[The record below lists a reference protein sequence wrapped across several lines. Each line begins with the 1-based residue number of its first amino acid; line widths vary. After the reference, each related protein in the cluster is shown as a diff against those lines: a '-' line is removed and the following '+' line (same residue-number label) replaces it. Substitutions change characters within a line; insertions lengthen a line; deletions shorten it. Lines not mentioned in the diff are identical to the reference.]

1 MVVPGLRGE
10 VAMAPGCKT
19 ELRNVTNCQPNQ
31 PSSEGDAI
39 KVFVRIR
46 PPTEGSGSAD
56 EEQNLCL
63 SVLSSTTIRLHLNPE
78 PKTFTFDHIA
88 DMDTTQESV
97 FSMVAKHIVE
107 SCLSGYNGTI
117 FAYGQTGSGKTF
129 TMMGPSESDNFSH
142 NLRGVIP
149 RSLEYLFSLID
160 REKEKAGAGKS
171 FLCKCS
177 FIEIYNEQ
185 IYDLLD
191 SASAGL
197 YLREHI
203 RRGVFVVGAV
213 EQVVTSA
220 AEAYQVLLGGWRNRR
235 VASTSMNRESSRS
248 HAVFTVTIE
257 SMEKSNETV
266 NIRTSLLNMVDL
278 AGSERQKDT
287 HAEGMRLKE
296 AGNINRSLSC
306 LGQVI
311 TALVDMGNGKQ
322 RHVCYRDSKLTFL
335 LRDSLG
341 GNAKT
346 AIIAN
351 VHPGA
356 RCFGETLSTLNFAQ
370 RAKLIKNKAVV
381 NEDTQGNVSQ
391 LQAEVKRLKEQLAQL
406 ASGQVPPE
414 RFLSTDKNETNYMKY
429 FQEAMLFFK
438 KAEQEKKSLVEKVTQ
453 LEDLTL
459 KKEKFIQ
466 SNKMIVKFR
475 EDQIM
480 RLEKLHKESRGSF
493 LPEEQDRLL
502 SELRDEVQTLREQ
515 IEHHPR
521 VAKYAMEN
529 HSLREE
535 NRRLR
540 LLEPVKRAQEM
551 DAQTIA
557 VLEKAFSELF
567 GAEKS
572 DKNQVASLLSGHQGF
587 SPKTLKEPCSLANT
601 EKLKAQLLQI
611 QTELNNSKQE
621 YEEFKELTRKKQL
634 ELESELQSLQKA
646 NLNLE
651 NLLEATRACKRQEV
665 SQLNKICAETL
676 KIITTPT
683 KAYQLWSRPVPKLS
697 PEMGSFG
704 SVHIKN
710 SSKLD
715 SDILN
720 EPVPLEMSE
729 QAFEAISEEL
739 RMVQEQMN
747 VLQVKLDDEEHKNL
761 KLKQYIDKVEHH
773 SVQMQEFFW
782 SERTNW
788 TKQQQE
794 RLSQLNVI
802 EKQLQDTQAN
812 NVFLK
817 SEVHDLR
824 VVLHS
829 ADKELSSVKL
839 EYCSFKESQEKELNN
854 LSERHMH
861 IQLQLDNVRLENEK
875 LLESKACL
883 QDSYDN
889 LQEVMKF
896 EIDQFSKNLQTCKKE
911 NETLKSDLNN
921 LMELFEAEKDRNN
934 KLLLQFEEDKENS
947 SKEILEVLEA
957 VRQEKQKEMAKCE
970 QQMAKVQKLEES
982 LCATEKVI
990 SSLEKSREADKEVV
1004 ADLMSHIQELRTSV
1018 CEKTEIIDTL
1028 KQEVKDINF
1037 QYSSVLVDKEE
1048 SKGLIKRQE
1057 MEILDLRETIR
1068 LRILSEDIER
1078 DMLCEDLVHATEQ
1091 LNLLTEASK
1100 KHSGLLQSAQDELT
1114 RKEALI
1120 QELQHQLNQKKEE
1133 VEQKKNE
1140 YNFKMQ
1146 QLEHVMDSAA
1156 EHPQSPR
1163 TPPHFQTQ
1171 LAKLLETQ
1179 EQEIENGRASKISL
1193 QHLVTKLNED
1203 RGAKNAEILRIKEQ
1217 LCEMENLRLEA
1228 EQLREKNW
1236 LLQDQLDDIK
1246 RQRDSCQQSHLD
1258 SQQLKNE
1265 QEEIIKERLAKKKLV
1280 EEVLKMKANLEEV
1293 QSTLQSKDT
1302 ECLRMTEEVERT
1314 RTLESKAFQ
1323 EKEQLRSKL
1332 EELYEEKERIFQEKE
1347 MLRKQV
1353 ECLTEENGKLAGHQ
1367 NLHQKIQYVVR
1378 LKKENIRLAEVLEKL
1393 RVENVFLKEKKKNES

>member
-1 MVVPGLRGE
+1 
-10 VAMAPGCKT
+10 MAPGCKT
-19 ELRNVTNCQPNQ
+19 ELRNVTNCQSNQ
-31 PSSEGDAI
+31 PSNEGDAI

-56 EEQNLCL
+56 GEQNLCL
-63 SVLSSTTIRLHLNPE
+63 SVLSSTTLRLHSNPE
-78 PKTFTFDHIA
+78 PKTFTFDHVA
-88 DMDTTQESV
+88 DMHTTQESV
-97 FSMVAKHIVE
+97 FSTVAKGIVE
-107 SCLSGYNGTI
+107 SCMSGYNGTI

-129 TMMGPSESDNFSH
+129 TMMGPSESDHFSH

-149 RSLEYLFSLID
+149 RSFEYLFSLID

-203 RRGVFVVGAV
+203 KKGVFVVGAV

-220 AEAYQVLLGGWRNRR
+220 AEAYQVLSGGWRNRR

-248 HAVFTVTIE
+248 HAVFTITIE

-266 NIRTSLLNMVDL
+266 NIRTSLLNLVDL

-311 TALVDMGNGKQ
+311 TALVDVGNGKQ

-341 GNAKT
+341 GNART

-351 VHPGA
+351 VHPGS

-406 ASGQVPPE
+406 TSGQLLPE
-414 RFLSTDKNETNYMKY
+414 SFLTKEKDETNYMKY

-438 KAEQEKKSLVEKVTQ
+438 KSEQEKKSLVEKVTQ

-493 LPEEQDRLL
+493 LPAEQDRLL
-502 SELRDEVQTLREQ
+502 SELRDEIQTLREQ

-557 VLEKAFSELF
+557 VLEKAFSELS
-567 GAEKS
+567 GTEKK
-572 DKNQVASLLSGHQGF
+572 DKGQPGF
-587 SPKTLKEPCSLANT
+587 SPKAPKEPCSLVNT
-601 EKLKAQLLQI
+601 EKLKTQLLQI
-611 QTELNNSKQE
+611 QAELNNSKQE

-651 NLLEATRACKRQEV
+651 NLLEATKACKRQEV
-665 SQLNKICAETL
+665 SQLNKIHAETL

-697 PEMGSFG
+697 PEAGSSG
-704 SVHIKN
+704 PVHAQN
-710 SSKLD
+710 PSTLD
-715 SDILN
+715 DNILN
-720 EPVPLEMSE
+720 EPVPPEMNE

-739 RMVQEQMN
+739 RMVQEQMSA
-747 VLQVKLDDEEHKNL
+747 LQVKLDEEEHKNL
-761 KLKQYIDKVEHH
+761 KLQQHIDKLEHH
-773 SVQMQEFFW
+773 SVQTRELFS
-782 SERTNW
+782 SERTDW
-788 TKQQQE
+788 TRQQQE
-794 RLSQLNVI
+794 HLSQLNVL
-802 EKQLQDTQAN
+802 EKQLRDAQTKN
-812 NVFLK
+812 EFLK

-829 ADKELSSVKL
+829 ADKELSSVRL
-839 EYCSFKESQEKELNN
+839 EYSSFRESQEKELSS
-854 LSERHMH
+854 LSDRHAH
-861 IQLQLDNVRLENEK
+861 TQLQLDSVR
-875 LLESKACL
+875 
-883 QDSYDN
+883 
-889 LQEVMKF
+889 
-896 EIDQFSKNLQTCKKE
+896 
-911 NETLKSDLNN
+911 
-921 LMELFEAEKDRNN
+921 
-934 KLLLQFEEDKENS
+934 
-947 SKEILEVLEA
+947 EILEVLE
-957 VRQEKQKEMAKCE
+957 VVHQEKQKEIAKCE

-982 LCATEKVI
+982 LYATEKVI
-990 SSLEKSREADKEVV
+990 HSLEKSRDADKEVV
-1004 ADLMSHIQELRTSV
+1004 ADLMSQIQELRTSV
-1018 CEKTEIIDTL
+1018 CEKTETIDTL
-1028 KQEVKDINF
+1028 KQELKDISCKHN
-1037 QYSSVLVDKEE
+1037 SALADKEE
-1048 SKGLIKRQE
+1048 SKVLIKKQE
-1057 MEILDLRETIR
+1057 VEILDLKEALR

-1078 DMLCEDLVHATEQ
+1078 DMLCEDLAHATEQ
-1091 LNLLTEASK
+1091 LNKLTEASK
-1100 KHSGLLQSAQDELT
+1100 RHSELLQSAQEEMAK
-1114 RKEALI
+1114 KEALI
-1120 QELQHQLNQKKEE
+1120 QELQHELNQKKEE

-1140 YNFKMQ
+1140 YNFKMR

-1163 TPPHFQTQ
+1163 TPPHFQTH

-1179 EQEIENGRASKISL
+1179 EQEIEDGRASKVSL

-1203 RGAKNAEILRIKEQ
+1203 REVKNAEILRMKEQ

-1228 EQLREKNW
+1228 EQLRERNW
-1236 LLQDQLDDIK
+1236 LLQSQLDDLEREK
-1246 RQRDSCQQSHLD
+1246 HKSQQNNPGH
-1258 SQQLKNE
+1258 QQLKNE
-1265 QEEIIKERLAKKKLV
+1265 QEEMIKERLAKNKLV
-1280 EEVLKMKANLEEV
+1280 EEMLKMKADLEEV
-1293 QSTLQSKDT
+1293 QSALQNKEMD
-1302 ECLRMTEEVERT
+1302 CLRMAEEVERT

-1332 EELYEEKERIFQEKE
+1332 EELYEEKERIFQEME

-1353 ECLTEENGKLAGHQ
+1353 ESLAEENGKLVGHQ

-1378 LKKENIRLAEVLEKL
+1378 LKKENVRLAEETEKL
-1393 RVENVFLKEKKKNES
+1393 RAENVFLKEKKRNES

>member
-1 MVVPGLRGE
+1 MPIITSCLFFL
-10 VAMAPGCKT
+10 A
-19 ELRNVTNCQPNQ
+19 ELRNVTNCQSNQ
-31 PSSEGDAI
+31 SSNEGDAI

-56 EEQNLCL
+56 GEQNLCL
-63 SVLSSTTIRLHLNPE
+63 SVLSSTTLRLHSNPE
-78 PKTFTFDHIA
+78 PKTFTFDHVA
-88 DMDTTQESV
+88 DMHTTQESV
-97 FSMVAKHIVE
+97 FSTVAKGIVE
-107 SCLSGYNGTI
+107 SCMSGYNGTI

-129 TMMGPSESDNFSH
+129 TMMGPSESDHFSH
-142 NLRGVIP
+142 NVRGVIP
-149 RSLEYLFSLID
+149 RSFEYLFSLID

-203 RRGVFVVGAV
+203 KKGVFIVGAV
-213 EQVVTSA
+213 EQVVASA
-220 AEAYQVLLGGWRNRR
+220 AEAYQVLSGGWRNRR

-248 HAVFTVTIE
+248 HAVFTITIE

-266 NIRTSLLNMVDL
+266 NIRTSLLNLVDL

-311 TALVDMGNGKQ
+311 TALVDVGNGKQ
-322 RHVCYRDSKLTFL
+322 RHITGL
-335 LRDSLG
+335 LAPSFGSLVVRIS

-346 AIIAN
+346 AVIAN
-351 VHPGA
+351 VHPGS

-406 ASGQVPPE
+406 TSGQLLPE
-414 RFLSTDKNETNYMKY
+414 SFLTKDETNYMKC

-438 KAEQEKKSLVEKVTQ
+438 KSEQEKKSLIEKVTQ

-493 LPEEQDRLL
+493 LPAEQDRLL
-502 SELRDEVQTLREQ
+502 SELRDEIQTLREQ
-515 IEHHPR
+515 VSMATEGGGEEPR
-521 VAKYAMEN
+521 K
-529 HSLREE
+529 L
-535 NRRLR
+535 
-540 LLEPVKRAQEM
+540 
-551 DAQTIA
+551 A
-557 VLEKAFSELF
+557 VLVLHPGEGNFKKTCALLF
-567 GAEKS
+567 LSFK
-572 DKNQVASLLSGHQGF
+572 DQVVSSLPGQPGF
-587 SPKTLKEPCSLANT
+587 SPKAPKEPCSLVNT
-601 EKLKAQLLQI
+601 EKLKTQLLQI
-611 QTELNNSKQE
+611 QAELNNSKQE

-646 NLNLE
+646 NFNLE
-651 NLLEATRACKRQEV
+651 NLLEATKACKRQEV
-665 SQLNKICAETL
+665 SQLNKIHAETL

-697 PEMGSFG
+697 PEAGSFDP
-704 SVHIKN
+704 VHAQN
-710 SSKLD
+710 PSKLED
-715 SDILN
+715 NILN
-720 EPVPLEMSE
+720 EPIPPEMNE

-739 RMVQEQMN
+739 RLVQEQMSA
-747 VLQVKLDDEEHKNL
+747 LQAKLDEEEHKNL
-761 KLKQYIDKVEHH
+761 RLQQHIDKLEHH
-773 SVQMQEFFW
+773 SLQTQERFS
-782 SERTNW
+782 SERTDW
-788 TKQQQE
+788 TRQQQE
-794 RLSQLNVI
+794 HLAQLNDL
-802 EKQLQDTQAN
+802 EKQLRDTQTKN
-812 NVFLK
+812 DFLK

-839 EYCSFKESQEKELNN
+839 EYSSFRESQEKELSS
-854 LSERHMH
+854 LSDRHTH
-861 IQLQLDNVRLENEK
+861 TQLQLDSVRLEKEK
-875 LLESKACL
+875 LLESRACL
-883 QDSYDN
+883 QDAYEN

-896 EIDQFSKNLQTCKKE
+896 EIDQLSKNLQNCKNE

-921 LMELFEAEKDRNN
+921 LVELFEAEKERNN

-947 SKEILEVLEA
+947 SKEILEVLEV

-982 LCATEKVI
+982 LYATEKVI
-990 SSLEKSREADKEVV
+990 HSLEKSRDADKEVV
-1004 ADLMSHIQELRTSV
+1004 ADLMSQIQELRTSV
-1018 CEKTEIIDTL
+1018 CEKTETIDTL
-1028 KQEVKDINF
+1028 KQELKDISCKHN
-1037 QYSSVLVDKEE
+1037 SALADKEE
-1048 SKGLIKRQE
+1048 SKVLIKKQE
-1057 MEILDLRETIR
+1057 VEILDLKEALR

-1078 DMLCEDLVHATEQ
+1078 DMLCEDLAHATEQ
-1091 LNLLTEASK
+1091 LNKLTEASK
-1100 KHSGLLQSAQDELT
+1100 KHSELLQSAQEEMT
-1114 RKEALI
+1114 KKEALI
-1120 QELQHQLNQKKEE
+1120 QELQRQLNQKKEE

-1140 YNFKMQ
+1140 YNFKMR

-1156 EHPQSPR
+1156 EHPQVPVTR
-1163 TPPHFQTQ
+1163 AANVPPSA
-1171 LAKLLETQ
+1171 LSRLC
-1179 EQEIENGRASKISL
+1179 SK
-1193 QHLVTKLNED
+1193 QNHPGHE
-1203 RGAKNAEILRIKEQ
+1203 
-1217 LCEMENLRLEA
+1217 
-1228 EQLREKNW
+1228 
-1236 LLQDQLDDIK
+1236 
-1246 RQRDSCQQSHLD
+1246 
-1258 SQQLKNE
+1258 QLKNE
-1265 QEEIIKERLAKKKLV
+1265 QEEMIKERLAKS
-1280 EEVLKMKANLEEV
+1280 A
-1293 QSTLQSKDT
+1293 LQNKERD
-1302 ECLRMTEEVERT
+1302 CLRMADEVERT

-1332 EELYEEKERIFQEKE
+1332 EELYEEKEKIFQ
-1347 MLRKQV
+1347 V
-1353 ECLTEENGKLAGHQ
+1353 HLACEFKPHGGGRDY
-1367 NLHQKIQYVVR
+1367 LKIKFLVR
-1378 LKKENIRLAEVLEKL
+1378 
-1393 RVENVFLKEKKKNES
+1393 

>member
-1 MVVPGLRGE
+1 
-10 VAMAPGCKT
+10 MAPGCKT
-19 ELRNVTNCQPNQ
+19 ELRNVTNCQSNQ
-31 PSSEGDAI
+31 PSNEGDTI

-56 EEQNLCL
+56 GEQNLCL
-63 SVLSSTTIRLHLNPE
+63 SALSSTTLRLHSNPE
-78 PKTFTFDHIA
+78 PKIFMFDHVA
-88 DMDTTQESV
+88 DMDTTQESM
-97 FSMVAKHIVE
+97 FSTVAKGIVE
-107 SCLSGYNGTI
+107 SCMSGYNGTI

-149 RSLEYLFSLID
+149 RSFEYLFSLIE

-203 RRGVFVVGAV
+203 KKGVFVVGAV

-220 AEAYQVLLGGWRNRR
+220 AEAYQVLSGGWRNRR

-248 HAVFTVTIE
+248 HAVFTITIE
-257 SMEKSNETV
+257 SMEKSHETV
-266 NIRTSLLNMVDL
+266 NIRTSLLNLVDL

-311 TALVDMGNGKQ
+311 TALVDVGNGKQ

-351 VHPGA
+351 VHPGS

-381 NEDTQGNVSQ
+381 NEDTQGNVTQ

-406 ASGQVPPE
+406 TAGQILPE
-414 RFLSTDKNETNYMKY
+414 SFRTRDKDETDYVKY
-429 FQEAMLFFK
+429 FREAMLFFK
-438 KAEQEKKSLVEKVTQ
+438 KSEQEKKSLVEKVTQ

-502 SELRDEVQTLREQ
+502 SELRDEIQTLREQ

-551 DAQTIA
+551 DAQTIEI
-557 VLEKAFSELF
+557 LEKAFFEVS
-567 GAEKS
+567 GTEKN
-572 DKNQVASLLSGHQGF
+572 DKSQQGF
-587 SPKTLKEPCSLANT
+587 SPKALKEPRPLANT

-621 YEEFKELTRKKQL
+621 YEEFKELTRKRQL

-651 NLLEATRACKRQEV
+651 NLLDATKACKRQEV
-665 SQLNKICAETL
+665 SQLNKIHAETL

-683 KAYQLWSRPVPKLS
+683 KAYQLWSRSVPKLS
-697 PEMGSFG
+697 PEPESFG
-704 SVHIKN
+704 SPHIQN

-715 SDILN
+715 NDILN
-720 EPVPLEMSE
+720 EPVPPEMNE
-729 QAFEAISEEL
+729 QALEAISEEL
-739 RMVQEQMN
+739 RMVQEQMSA
-747 VLQVKLDDEEHKNL
+747 LQIKLDEEEHKNL
-761 KLKQYIDKVEHH
+761 KLQQHMDRLEHH
-773 SVQMQEFFW
+773 STQMQELFS
-782 SERTNW
+782 SERTDW

-794 RLSQLNVI
+794 YLSQLNVL
-802 EKQLQDTQAN
+802 EKQLQDTQTKN
-812 NVFLK
+812 DFLK

-839 EYCSFKESQEKELNN
+839 EYNSFRESQEKELNS
-854 LSERHMH
+854 LSERHVH
-861 IQLQLDNVRLENEK
+861 VQLQLDNVRLENEK
-875 LLESKACL
+875 LLESKTCL

-896 EIDQFSKNLQTCKKE
+896 EIDQLSKNLQNCKKE

-921 LMELFEAEKDRNN
+921 LMELFEAEKERNN

-957 VRQEKQKEMAKCE
+957 VRQEKQREMAKCE

-990 SSLEKSREADKEVV
+990 SSLKKSRDVEKEAV
-1004 ADLMSHIQELRTSV
+1004 ADLMSQIQELRTSV
-1018 CEKTEIIDTL
+1018 SEKTETIDTL
-1028 KQEVKDINF
+1028 RQELQDIYGKYN
-1037 QYSSVLVDKEE
+1037 SALVDKEE
-1048 SKGLIKRQE
+1048 SKALIKRQE
-1057 MEILDLRETIR
+1057 VDILDLKESLR

-1078 DMLCEDLVHATEQ
+1078 DMLCEDLAHATEQ

-1100 KHSGLLQSAQDELT
+1100 KHSGLLQSAQEELT
-1114 RKEALI
+1114 RKDALI
-1120 QELQHQLNQKKEE
+1120 QELQHELNQKKEE

-1140 YNFKMQ
+1140 YNFKMR

-1156 EHPQSPR
+1156 KYPQSPK
-1163 TPPHFQTQ
+1163 TPPHFQTH

-1179 EQEIENGRASKISL
+1179 EQEIEDGRASKISL
-1193 QHLVTKLNED
+1193 QHLITKLNED
-1203 RGAKNAEILRIKEQ
+1203 REVKNAEILRIKEQ

-1236 LLQDQLDDIK
+1236 LLQGQLDDVK
-1246 RQRDSCQQSHLD
+1246 RQKDNSEQNHSD
-1258 SQQLKNE
+1258 SQQLKDE
-1265 QEEIIKERLAKKKLV
+1265 QEEVIKERLAKNKLV
-1280 EEVLKMKANLEEV
+1280 EEMLKMKADLEQL
-1293 QSTLQSKDT
+1293 QSTLQNKETDYLT
-1302 ECLRMTEEVERT
+1302 LTEEVERV

-1332 EELYEEKERIFQEKE
+1332 EELYEEKERTCQEME
-1347 MLRKQV
+1347 TLRKQV
-1353 ECLTEENGKLAGHQ
+1353 ECLAEENGKLVGHQ

-1378 LKKENIRLAEVLEKL
+1378 LKKENVRLAEESEKL
-1393 RVENVFLKEKKKNES
+1393 RAENLFLKERKKNES

>member
-1 MVVPGLRGE
+1 
-10 VAMAPGCKT
+10 
-19 ELRNVTNCQPNQ
+19 
-31 PSSEGDAI
+31 
-39 KVFVRIR
+39 
-46 PPTEGSGSAD
+46 
-56 EEQNLCL
+56 
-63 SVLSSTTIRLHLNPE
+63 
-78 PKTFTFDHIA
+78 
-88 DMDTTQESV
+88 
-97 FSMVAKHIVE
+97 
-107 SCLSGYNGTI
+107 
-117 FAYGQTGSGKTF
+117 
-129 TMMGPSESDNFSH
+129 
-142 NLRGVIP
+142 
-149 RSLEYLFSLID
+149 
-160 REKEKAGAGKS
+160 
-171 FLCKCS
+171 
-177 FIEIYNEQ
+177 
-185 IYDLLD
+185 
-191 SASAGL
+191 
-197 YLREHI
+197 
-203 RRGVFVVGAV
+203 
-213 EQVVTSA
+213 
-220 AEAYQVLLGGWRNRR
+220 
-235 VASTSMNRESSRS
+235 
-248 HAVFTVTIE
+248 
-257 SMEKSNETV
+257 MEKSNETV
-266 NIRTSLLNMVDL
+266 NIRTSLLNLVDL

-296 AGNINRSLSC
+296 AGNINRSLNC

-335 LRDSLG
+335 LWDSLG

-356 RCFGETLSTLNFAQ
+356 RCFGETLSMLNFAQ

-438 KAEQEKKSLVEKVTQ
+438 KAEQEKK
-453 LEDLTL
+453 
-459 KKEKFIQ
+459 
-466 SNKMIVKFR
+466 M
-475 EDQIM
+475 
-480 RLEKLHKESRGSF
+480 
-493 LPEEQDRLL
+493 
-502 SELRDEVQTLREQ
+502 
-515 IEHHPR
+515 EHHPR

-535 NRRLR
+535 NRRLI

-557 VLEKAFSELF
+557 VLEKAFSKLF
-567 GAEKS
+567 GTEKS
-572 DKNQVASLLSGHQGF
+572 DKSHQGF

-646 NLNLE
+646 NLNFE

-720 EPVPLEMSE
+720 EPIPLEMSE

-761 KLKQYIDKVEHH
+761 KLQQYIDKVEHH

-794 RLSQLNVI
+794 HLSQLNVV
-802 EKQLQDTQAN
+802 EKSSSRTR
-812 NVFLK
+812 K
-817 SEVHDLR
+817 LR
-824 VVLHS
+824 I
-829 ADKELSSVKL
+829 
-839 EYCSFKESQEKELNN
+839 FEK
-854 LSERHMH
+854 
-861 IQLQLDNVRLENEK
+861 LENEK

-896 EIDQFSKNLQTCKKE
+896 EIDQFSKNLQTCKKD

-934 KLLLQFEEDKENS
+934 KLLLQFEEHKENS

-1078 DMLCEDLVHATEQ
+1078 DMLW
-1091 LNLLTEASK
+1091 
-1100 KHSGLLQSAQDELT
+1100 LLQSAPDELT
-1114 RKEALI
+1114 RKETLI

-1146 QLEHVMDSAA
+1146 QLVHVMDSAA

-1171 LAKLLETQ
+1171 
-1179 EQEIENGRASKISL
+1179 
-1193 QHLVTKLNED
+1193 
-1203 RGAKNAEILRIKEQ
+1203 IKEQ
-1217 LCEMENLRLEA
+1217 LCEMEDLHLEA

-1236 LLQDQLDDIK
+1236 LLQDQLDDTK
-1246 RQRDSCQQSHLD
+1246 RRRDSRSLPC
-1258 SQQLKNE
+1258 
-1265 QEEIIKERLAKKKLV
+1265 
-1280 EEVLKMKANLEEV
+1280 LE
-1293 QSTLQSKDT
+1293 
-1302 ECLRMTEEVERT
+1302 
-1314 RTLESKAFQ
+1314 AA
-1323 EKEQLRSKL
+1323 
-1332 EELYEEKERIFQEKE
+1332 
-1347 MLRKQV
+1347 RK
-1353 ECLTEENGKLAGHQ
+1353 CT
-1367 NLHQKIQYVVR
+1367 
-1378 LKKENIRLAEVLEKL
+1378 
-1393 RVENVFLKEKKKNES
+1393 

>member
-1 MVVPGLRGE
+1 
-10 VAMAPGCKT
+10 MAPGCKT
-19 ELRNVTNCQPNQ
+19 ELRTVTNCQSNQ
-31 PSSEGDAI
+31 PSNEGDAI

-56 EEQNLCL
+56 GEQNLCL
-63 SVLSSTTIRLHLNPE
+63 SVLSSTTLRLHSNPE
-78 PKTFTFDHIA
+78 PKTFTFDHVA
-88 DMDTTQESV
+88 DMHTTQESV
-97 FSMVAKHIVE
+97 FSAVAKGIVE
-107 SCLSGYNGTI
+107 SCMSGYNGTI

-129 TMMGPSESDNFSH
+129 TMMGPSESDHFSH

-149 RSLEYLFSLID
+149 RSFEYLFSLID

-203 RRGVFVVGAV
+203 KKGVFVVGAV

-220 AEAYQVLLGGWRNRR
+220 AEAYQVLSGGWRNRR

-248 HAVFTVTIE
+248 HAVFTITIE

-266 NIRTSLLNMVDL
+266 NIRTSLLNLVDL

-311 TALVDMGNGKQ
+311 TALVDVGNGKQ

-351 VHPGA
+351 VHPGS

-391 LQAEVKRLKEQLAQL
+391 LQAEVKRLKEQLAQFT
-406 ASGQVPPE
+406 SGQLLPE
-414 RFLSTDKNETNYMKY
+414 SFLTKDKDETNYMKY

-438 KAEQEKKSLVEKVTQ
+438 KSEQEKKSLVEKVTQ

-493 LPEEQDRLL
+493 LPAEQDRLL
-502 SELRDEVQTLREQ
+502 SELRDEIQTLREQ

-540 LLEPVKRAQEM
+540 SLEPVKRAQEM

-557 VLEKAFSELF
+557 VLEKAFSELS
-567 GAEKS
+567 GTEKK
-572 DKNQVASLLSGHQGF
+572 DKGQQGF
-587 SPKTLKEPCSLANT
+587 SPKAPKEPCSLVNT

-651 NLLEATRACKRQEV
+651 NLLEATKAYKRQEV
-665 SQLNKICAETL
+665 SQLNKIHAETL

-697 PEMGSFG
+697 PEVGSFG
-704 SVHIKN
+704 PVGTQN
-710 SSKLD
+710 SSELD
-715 SDILN
+715 DNILN
-720 EPVPLEMSE
+720 EPVPPEMNE

-739 RMVQEQMN
+739 RMVQEQMSA
-747 VLQVKLDDEEHKNL
+747 LQVKLDEEEHKNL
-761 KLKQYIDKVEHH
+761 KLQQHIDKLEHH
-773 SVQMQEFFW
+773 SIQTQELFS
-782 SERTNW
+782 SERTDW
-788 TKQQQE
+788 TRQQQE
-794 RLSQLNVI
+794 HLSQLNVL
-802 EKQLQDTQAN
+802 EVQLRDTQTKN
-812 NVFLK
+812 DFLK

-839 EYCSFKESQEKELNN
+839 EYSSFRESQEKELSS
-854 LSERHMH
+854 LSDRHAH
-861 IQLQLDNVRLENEK
+861 AQLQLDSVRLEKEK

-896 EIDQFSKNLQTCKKE
+896 EIDQLSKNLQNCKKE

-921 LMELFEAEKDRNN
+921 LVELFEAEKERNN

-947 SKEILEVLEA
+947 SKEILEVLEV

-982 LCATEKVI
+982 LCATEKLI
-990 SSLEKSREADKEVV
+990 RSLEKSRDADKEVV
-1004 ADLMSHIQELRTSV
+1004 ADLMSQVQELRTAV
-1018 CEKTEIIDTL
+1018 CEKTETIDTL
-1028 KQEVKDINF
+1028 NQELKDISCKYNSALADKDESKVLIKKQEV
-1037 QYSSVLVDKEE
+1037 
-1048 SKGLIKRQE
+1048 
-1057 MEILDLRETIR
+1057 EILDLKEALR

-1078 DMLCEDLVHATEQ
+1078 DMLCEDLAHATEQ
-1091 LNLLTEASK
+1091 LNMLTEASK
-1100 KHSGLLQSAQDELT
+1100 KHSELLQSAQEEMT

-1120 QELQHQLNQKKEE
+1120 QELQHELNQKKEE

-1140 YNFKMQ
+1140 YNFKMR
-1146 QLEHVMDSAA
+1146 QLEHVMDSAT
-1156 EHPQSPR
+1156 EYPQSPK
-1163 TPPHFQTQ
+1163 TPPHFQTH

-1179 EQEIENGRASKISL
+1179 EQEIEDGRASKISL

-1203 RGAKNAEILRIKEQ
+1203 REVKNAEILRIKEQ
-1217 LCEMENLRLEA
+1217 LCEMESLRTEA
-1228 EQLREKNW
+1228 EQLRERNW
-1236 LLQDQLDDIK
+1236 LLQSQLDNLEREK
-1246 RQRDSCQQSHLD
+1246 SNSEQNHLD
-1258 SQQLKNE
+1258 HQQLRNE
-1265 QEEIIKERLAKKKLV
+1265 QEEMIKERLAKNKLV
-1280 EEVLKMKANLEEV
+1280 EEMLKMKADLEEV
-1293 QSTLQSKDT
+1293 QSALQNKEMD
-1302 ECLRMTEEVERT
+1302 CLRMAEEVERT

-1332 EELYEEKERIFQEKE
+1332 EELYEEKERIFQEME

-1353 ECLTEENGKLAGHQ
+1353 ECLAEENGKLVGHQ

-1378 LKKENIRLAEVLEKL
+1378 LKKENVRLAEETEKL
-1393 RVENVFLKEKKKNES
+1393 RAENVFLKEKKRNES

>member
-1 MVVPGLRGE
+1 
-10 VAMAPGCKT
+10 MAPGCKT
-19 ELRNVTNCQPNQ
+19 ELRNVTNSQSNL
-31 PSSEGDAI
+31 PSNEGDAI
-39 KVFVRIR
+39 KIFVRIR
-46 PPTEGSGSAD
+46 PPAEGSRSVDG
-56 EEQNLCL
+56 EHGLCL
-63 SVLSSTTIRLHLNPE
+63 SVLSTTSLRLHSSPE
-78 PKTFTFDHIA
+78 PKIFTFDYVA

-97 FSMVAKHIVE
+97 FSTVTKSIVE
-107 SCLSGYNGTI
+107 SCMSGYNGTI
-117 FAYGQTGSGKTF
+117 LAYGQTGSGKTF

-149 RSLEYLFSLID
+149 RSFEYLFYLID

-197 YLREHI
+197 HLREHI
-203 RRGVFVVGAV
+203 KKGVFVVGAV

-220 AEAYQVLLGGWRNRR
+220 AEAYQVLSGGWRNRR

-248 HAVFTVTIE
+248 HAVFTITIE

-266 NIRTSLLNMVDL
+266 NIRTSLLNLVDL

-311 TALVDMGNGKQ
+311 TALVDVGNGKQ

-346 AIIAN
+346 AIIVN
-351 VHPGA
+351 VHPGS

-406 ASGQVPPE
+406 SSGQTLPE
-414 RFLSTDKNETNYMKY
+414 SLLTRDKEKTDYMKY
-429 FQEAMLFFK
+429 FQEAMVFFK
-438 KAEQEKKSLVEKVTQ
+438 KSEQEKKSLVERITQ

-493 LPEEQDRLL
+493 LPEEQCRLL
-502 SELRDEVQTLREQ
+502 SELRDEIQTLREQ
-515 IEHHPR
+515 IEHHPG

-557 VLEKAFSELF
+557 KLEKAFSEIS
-567 GAEKS
+567 GIEK
-572 DKNQVASLLSGHQGF
+572 NNNCQQGF
-587 SPKTLKEPCSLANT
+587 SPKAPKEPCSFANT

-621 YEEFKELTRKKQL
+621 YEEFKELTRKRQL
-634 ELESELQSLQKA
+634 ELESELQALQKA

-651 NLLEATRACKRQEV
+651 SLLDATKACKRQEV
-665 SQLNKICAETL
+665 SQLNKIHAETL

-683 KAYQLWSRPVPKLS
+683 KAYQLRSRLVPKLS
-697 PEMGSFG
+697 PEMGSF
-704 SVHIKN
+704 VCN
-710 SSKLD
+710 SSILD
-715 SDILN
+715 NDILN
-720 EPVPLEMSE
+720 EPVPPEMNE

-739 RMVQEQMN
+739 KKVQEQMSA
-747 VLQVKLDDEEHKNL
+747 LQVKLDEEEHKNL
-761 KLKQYIDKVEHH
+761 KLQQHIDKLEHH
-773 SVQMQEFFW
+773 SAQMQELFS
-782 SERTNW
+782 SERTDW
-788 TKQQQE
+788 TKQQEE
-794 RLSQLNVI
+794 RLSQLNVL
-802 EKQLQDTQAN
+802 EKLLQETQTEN
-812 NVFLK
+812 DFLK
-817 SEVHDLR
+817 SEVRDLR

-839 EYCSFKESQEKELNN
+839 EYSSFKKSQEKEFNE
-854 LSERHMH
+854 LSERHVH
-861 IQLQLDNVRLENEK
+861 VQLQLSHVRLEHEK
-875 LLESKACL
+875 LLESQACL

-889 LQEVMKF
+889 LQEVMRF
-896 EIDQFSKNLQTCKKE
+896 EIDQLSKNLQNCKKE

-921 LMELFEAEKDRNN
+921 LMELFEAEKERNN
-934 KLLLQFEEDKENS
+934 KLSLQFEEDKENS
-947 SKEILEVLEA
+947 SKEILKVLEA

-970 QQMAKVQKLEES
+970 EQMAKVQKLEES
-982 LCATEKVI
+982 LLVTEKVI
-990 SSLEKSREADKEVV
+990 DSLEKSRESDKEVV
-1004 ADLMSHIQELRTSV
+1004 AELMNQIQELRTSI
-1018 CEKTEIIDTL
+1018 CEKTETIDTL
-1028 KQEVKDINF
+1028 KQELKDINCK
-1037 QYSSVLVDKEE
+1037 YNSALVDKEE
-1048 SKGLIKRQE
+1048 SKALIKRQE
-1057 MEILDLRETIR
+1057 VDIQDLKETLR

-1078 DMLCEDLVHATEQ
+1078 DMLCEDLAHATEQ
-1091 LNLLTEASK
+1091 LNMLTEASK
-1100 KHSGLLQSAQDELT
+1100 KHSELLQSAQEELT
-1114 RKEALI
+1114 KKDALI
-1120 QELQHQLNQKKEE
+1120 QELQHELIQKKEE

-1140 YNFKMQ
+1140 YNFKMR
-1146 QLEHVMDSAA
+1146 QLEHVMDFAA
-1156 EHPQSPR
+1156 EYPQSPK
-1163 TPPHFQTQ
+1163 TPPPHFQTH

-1179 EQEIENGRASKISL
+1179 EQEIEDGRASKTSL

-1203 RGAKNAEILRIKEQ
+1203 REVKNAEILRMKEQ
-1217 LCEMENLRLEA
+1217 LSAMENLRLESQ
-1228 EQLREKNW
+1228 QLREKNW
-1236 LLQDQLDDIK
+1236 LLQSQLDDIK
-1246 RQRDSCQQSHLD
+1246 RQKDNSDQSHPND
-1258 SQQLKNE
+1258 QQLKGE
-1265 QEEIIKERLAKKKLV
+1265 EEEIIKERLAKSKIV
-1280 EEVLKMKANLEEV
+1280 EEMMKMKADLEEV
-1293 QSTLQSKDT
+1293 QGALHIREM
-1302 ECLRMTEEVERT
+1302 ECLQMMEEIVRT
-1314 RTLESKAFQ
+1314 RALESKAFQ
-1323 EKEQLRSKL
+1323 EKERLRSKL
-1332 EELYEEKERIFQEKE
+1332 EEMYEESERRSQEMT

-1353 ECLTEENGKLAGHQ
+1353 EFLTEENGKLVGHQ

-1378 LKKENIRLAEVLEKL
+1378 LKKENVRLLEESEKL
-1393 RVENVFLKEKKKNES
+1393 RAENIFLKEKKRSES

>member
-1 MVVPGLRGE
+1 
-10 VAMAPGCKT
+10 MAPGSKT
-19 ELRNVTNCQPNQ
+19 ELRSMTNCQSNQ
-31 PSSEGDAI
+31 PSNEGDAI

-56 EEQNLCL
+56 GEQNLCL
-63 SVLSSTTIRLHLNPE
+63 SVLSSTTLRLHSNPE
-78 PKTFTFDHIA
+78 PKTFTFDHVA
-88 DMDTTQESV
+88 GMDTTQESV
-97 FSMVAKHIVE
+97 FSTVAKGIVE
-107 SCLSGYNGTI
+107 SCMSGYNGTI

-149 RSLEYLFSLID
+149 RSFEYLFSLID
-160 REKEKAGAGKS
+160 REKDKAGAGKS

-203 RRGVFVVGAV
+203 KKGVFVVGAV

-220 AEAYQVLLGGWRNRR
+220 AGAYQVLSGGWRNRR

-248 HAVFTVTIE
+248 HAVFTITVE
-257 SMEKSNETV
+257 SMEKSSETV

-278 AGSERQKDT
+278 AGSERQRDT

-311 TALVDMGNGKQ
+311 TALVDVGNGKQ
-322 RHVCYRDSKLTFL
+322 RHICYRDSKLTFL

-351 VHPGA
+351 VHPGS

-406 ASGQVPPE
+406 TVGQILPE
-414 RFLSTDKNETNYMKY
+414 GFLTREKDETDYMKY
-429 FQEAMLFFK
+429 FKEAMLFFK
-438 KAEQEKKSLVEKVTQ
+438 KSEQEKKFLVEKVTQ

-480 RLEKLHKESRGSF
+480 RLEKLHKEGRGSF

-502 SELRDEVQTLREQ
+502 SELRDEIQTLREQ

-540 LLEPVKRAQEM
+540 LSESVKRAQEV

-557 VLEKAFSELF
+557 KLEKAFLQVS
-567 GAEKS
+567 GTEKN
-572 DKNQVASLLSGHQGF
+572 DKSQQGF
-587 SPKTLKEPCSLANT
+587 SPKVAKEPCSLANS
-601 EKLKAQLLQI
+601 EKLKAQLLQM

-621 YEEFKELTRKKQL
+621 YEEFKELTRRRQL

-651 NLLEATRACKRQEV
+651 NLLEATKACKRQEV
-665 SQLNKICAETL
+665 SQLNKIHAETL

-683 KAYQLWSRPVPKLS
+683 KVYQIWPRPGSKLS
-697 PEMGSFG
+697 PETGSLG
-704 SVHIKN
+704 SPYTQN

-715 SDILN
+715 NDILN
-720 EPVPLEMSE
+720 EPVPPEMNE

-739 RMVQEQMN
+739 RMVQEQMST
-747 VLQVKLDDEEHKNL
+747 LQVKLDEEEHKNL
-761 KLKQYIDKVEHH
+761 KLQQRIDKLEHH
-773 SVQMQEFFW
+773 STQMQELFS
-782 SERTNW
+782 SERTDW

-794 RLSQLNVI
+794 HLLQLNVL
-802 EKQLQDTQAN
+802 EKQLRDTQTKN
-812 NVFLK
+812 DFLK

-839 EYCSFKESQEKELNN
+839 EYNSFKESQEQELSS
-854 LSERHMH
+854 LSEKHVH
-861 IQLQLDNVRLENEK
+861 IQLQLDSVRSENEK

-883 QDSYDN
+883 QDSYEN

-896 EIDQFSKNLQTCKKE
+896 EIDQLSKSLQNCKKE

-921 LMELFEAEKDRNN
+921 LMELFEAEKERNN

-947 SKEILEVLEA
+947 SKEILDVLES
-957 VRQEKQKEMAKCE
+957 VRQEKQKEMVKCE

-982 LCATEKVI
+982 LCATEKII
-990 SSLEKSREADKEVV
+990 SSLEKSRDADKEVV
-1004 ADLMSHIQELRTSV
+1004 TDLMSQIQQLRTSV
-1018 CEKTEIIDTL
+1018 REKTETIDSLNQEL
-1028 KQEVKDINF
+1028 KDVNCKYN
-1037 QYSSVLVDKEE
+1037 SALVDKED
-1048 SKGLIKRQE
+1048 STVLIKRQE
-1057 MEILDLRETIR
+1057 VEILDLKETLR
-1068 LRILSEDIER
+1068 LRIISEDIER

-1091 LNLLTEASK
+1091 LNMLTEASK
-1100 KHSGLLQSAQDELT
+1100 KHSALLQSAQEELI
-1114 RKEALI
+1114 RKEARI
-1120 QELQHQLNQKKEE
+1120 QELQHELNLKKEE

-1140 YNFKMQ
+1140 YNFKMR

-1156 EHPQSPR
+1156 EYPQSPK

-1179 EQEIENGRASKISL
+1179 EQEIEDGRASKISL

-1203 RGAKNAEILRIKEQ
+1203 REIKNAEILRMKRTESSRQ
-1217 LCEMENLRLEA
+1217 PAA
-1228 EQLREKNW
+1228 E
-1236 LLQDQLDDIK
+1236 
-1246 RQRDSCQQSHLD
+1246 
-1258 SQQLKNE
+1258 
-1265 QEEIIKERLAKKKLV
+1265 
-1280 EEVLKMKANLEEV
+1280 
-1293 QSTLQSKDT
+1293 
-1302 ECLRMTEEVERT
+1302 ERT
-1314 RTLESKAFQ
+1314 RGTYQ
-1323 EKEQLRSKL
+1323 
-1332 EELYEEKERIFQEKE
+1332 
-1347 MLRKQV
+1347 RKT
-1353 ECLTEENGKLAGHQ
+1353 C
-1367 NLHQKIQYVVR
+1367 
-1378 LKKENIRLAEVLEKL
+1378 
-1393 RVENVFLKEKKKNES
+1393 

>member
-1 MVVPGLRGE
+1 
-10 VAMAPGCKT
+10 MA
-19 ELRNVTNCQPNQ
+19 ELRNVTNCQSNQ
-31 PSSEGDAI
+31 PSNEGDAI

-56 EEQNLCL
+56 GEQNLCL
-63 SVLSSTTIRLHLNPE
+63 SVLSSTTLRLHSNPE
-78 PKTFTFDHIA
+78 PKTFTFDHVA
-88 DMDTTQESV
+88 DMHTTQESV
-97 FSMVAKHIVE
+97 FSTVAKGIVE
-107 SCLSGYNGTI
+107 SCMSGYNGTI

-129 TMMGPSESDNFSH
+129 TMMGPSESDHFSH

-149 RSLEYLFSLID
+149 RSFEYLFSLID

-203 RRGVFVVGAV
+203 KKGVFVVGAV

-220 AEAYQVLLGGWRNRR
+220 AEAYQVLSGGWRNRR

-248 HAVFTVTIE
+248 HAVFTITIE

-266 NIRTSLLNMVDL
+266 NIRTSLLNLVDL

-311 TALVDMGNGKQ
+311 TALVDVGNGKQ

-341 GNAKT
+341 
-346 AIIAN
+346 
-351 VHPGA
+351 
-356 RCFGETLSTLNFAQ
+356 
-370 RAKLIKNKAVV
+370 AKLIKNKKLAVV

-406 ASGQVPPE
+406 TSGQLLPE
-414 RFLSTDKNETNYMKY
+414 SFLTKGKDETNYMKY

-438 KAEQEKKSLVEKVTQ
+438 KSEQEKKSLVEKVTQ

-493 LPEEQDRLL
+493 LPAEQDRLL
-502 SELRDEVQTLREQ
+502 SELRDEIQTLREQ

-557 VLEKAFSELF
+557 VLEKAFSELS
-567 GAEKS
+567 GTEKK
-572 DKNQVASLLSGHQGF
+572 DKGQPGF
-587 SPKTLKEPCSLANT
+587 SPKAPKEPCSLVNT
-601 EKLKAQLLQI
+601 EKLKTQLLQI
-611 QTELNNSKQE
+611 QAELNNSKQE

-651 NLLEATRACKRQEV
+651 NLLEATKACKRQEV
-665 SQLNKICAETL
+665 SQLNKIHAETL

-697 PEMGSFG
+697 PEAGSSG
-704 SVHIKN
+704 PVHAQN
-710 SSKLD
+710 PSTLD
-715 SDILN
+715 DNILN
-720 EPVPLEMSE
+720 EPVPPEMNE

-739 RMVQEQMN
+739 RMVQEQMSA
-747 VLQVKLDDEEHKNL
+747 LQVKLDEEEHKNL
-761 KLKQYIDKVEHH
+761 KLQQHIDKLEHH
-773 SVQMQEFFW
+773 SVQTRELFS
-782 SERTNW
+782 SERTDW
-788 TKQQQE
+788 TRQQQE
-794 RLSQLNVI
+794 HLSQLNVL
-802 EKQLQDTQAN
+802 EKQLRDAQTKNEYDQTWVCKA
-812 NVFLK
+812 VFLK

-829 ADKELSSVKL
+829 ADKELSSVRL
-839 EYCSFKESQEKELNN
+839 EYSSFRESQEKELSS
-854 LSERHMH
+854 LSDRHAH
-861 IQLQLDNVRLENEK
+861 TQLQLDSVREK

-896 EIDQFSKNLQTCKKE
+896 EIDQLSKNLQNCKNE

-921 LMELFEAEKDRNN
+921 LVELFEAEKERNN

-947 SKEILEVLEA
+947 SKEILEVLE
-957 VRQEKQKEMAKCE
+957 VVHQEKQKEIAKCE

-982 LCATEKVI
+982 LYATEKVI
-990 SSLEKSREADKEVV
+990 RSLEKSRDADKEVV
-1004 ADLMSHIQELRTSV
+1004 ADLMSQIQELRTSV
-1018 CEKTEIIDTL
+1018 CEKTETIDTL
-1028 KQEVKDINF
+1028 KQELKDISCKHN
-1037 QYSSVLVDKEE
+1037 SALADKEE
-1048 SKGLIKRQE
+1048 SKVLIKKQE
-1057 MEILDLRETIR
+1057 VEILDLKEALR

-1078 DMLCEDLVHATEQ
+1078 DMLCEDLAHATEQ
-1091 LNLLTEASK
+1091 LNKLTEASK
-1100 KHSGLLQSAQDELT
+1100 KHSELLQSAQEEMAK
-1114 RKEALI
+1114 KEALI
-1120 QELQHQLNQKKEE
+1120 QELQHELNQKKEE

-1140 YNFKMQ
+1140 YNFKMR

-1163 TPPHFQTQ
+1163 TPPHFQTH

-1179 EQEIENGRASKISL
+1179 EQEIEDGRASKVSL

-1203 RGAKNAEILRIKEQ
+1203 REVKNAEILRMKEQ

-1228 EQLREKNW
+1228 EQLRERNW
-1236 LLQDQLDDIK
+1236 LLQSQLDDLEREK
-1246 RQRDSCQQSHLD
+1246 HKSQQNNPGH
-1258 SQQLKNE
+1258 QQLKNE
-1265 QEEIIKERLAKKKLV
+1265 QEEMIKERLAKNKLV
-1280 EEVLKMKANLEEV
+1280 EEMLKMKAEEEILPVPTSMAAIAPDVINKRIPAYGEGLEEV
-1293 QSTLQSKDT
+1293 QSALQDKEMD
-1302 ECLRMTEEVERT
+1302 CLRMAEEVART

-1332 EELYEEKERIFQEKE
+1332 EELYEEKERIFQEME

-1353 ECLTEENGKLAGHQ
+1353 ESLAEENGKLVGHQ

-1378 LKKENIRLAEVLEKL
+1378 LKKENVRLAEETEKL
-1393 RVENVFLKEKKKNES
+1393 RAENVFLKEKKRNES

>member
-1 MVVPGLRGE
+1 MCENNIKHCFLQWTDWLRENVYDDGQLNGIDAVGGARAESGLG
-10 VAMAPGCKT
+10 
-19 ELRNVTNCQPNQ
+19 
-31 PSSEGDAI
+31 
-39 KVFVRIR
+39 
-46 PPTEGSGSAD
+46 
-56 EEQNLCL
+56 
-63 SVLSSTTIRLHLNPE
+63 
-78 PKTFTFDHIA
+78 
-88 DMDTTQESV
+88 
-97 FSMVAKHIVE
+97 AK
-107 SCLSGYNGTI
+107 
-117 FAYGQTGSGKTF
+117 A
-129 TMMGPSESDNFSH
+129 GPSESDNFSH

-149 RSLEYLFSLID
+149 RSFEYLFSLID

-203 RRGVFVVGAV
+203 KKGVFVVGAV
-213 EQVVTSA
+213 EQVLTSA
-220 AEAYQVLLGGWRNRR
+220 AEAYQVLSGGWRNRR

-248 HAVFTVTIE
+248 HAVFTITIE
-257 SMEKSNETV
+257 SMEKSHETV
-266 NIRTSLLNMVDL
+266 NIRTSLLNLVDL

-311 TALVDMGNGKQ
+311 TALVDVGNGKQ

-335 LRDSLG
+335 LR
-341 GNAKT
+341 
-346 AIIAN
+346 
-351 VHPGA
+351 
-356 RCFGETLSTLNFAQ
+356 
-370 RAKLIKNKAVV
+370 AVV

-406 ASGQVPPE
+406 TAGQVLPESLLTRGEMSTVSFNPRKPQCRCQYESPPM
-414 RFLSTDKNETNYMKY
+414 TAQHNETNYMKY

-438 KAEQEKKSLVEKVTQ
+438 KSEQEKKSLVEKVTQ

-502 SELRDEVQTLREQ
+502 SELRDEIQTLREQ
-515 IEHHPR
+515 VEHHPR

-540 LLEPVKRAQEM
+540 LLEPVKRAQEV

-557 VLEKAFSELF
+557 ILEKAFFE
-567 GAEKS
+567 
-572 DKNQVASLLSGHQGF
+572 LSGTEENDKSQQGF
-587 SPKTLKEPCSLANT
+587 SPKALKKPCSSANA

-651 NLLEATRACKRQEV
+651 NILEATKACKRQEV
-665 SQLNKICAETL
+665 SQLNKIHAETL

-697 PEMGSFG
+697 PEPESFG
-704 SVHIKN
+704 SVHTQN

-715 SDILN
+715 NDILN
-720 EPVPLEMSE
+720 EPVPPEMNE

-739 RMVQEQMN
+739 RMVQ
-747 VLQVKLDDEEHKNL
+747 VKLDEEEHKNL
-761 KLKQYIDKVEHH
+761 KLQQQIDKLEHH
-773 SVQMQEFFW
+773 SIQMQELFS
-782 SERTNW
+782 SERTDW

-794 RLSQLNVI
+794 HLSHLNVL
-802 EKQLQDTQAN
+802 EKQLQDTQTKN
-812 NVFLK
+812 DFLK

-839 EYCSFKESQEKELNN
+839 EYSSFRESQEKELNS

-861 IQLQLDNVRLENEK
+861 VQLQLDNVRLENEK

-896 EIDQFSKNLQTCKKE
+896 EIDQLSKNLQNCKKE

-921 LMELFEAEKDRNN
+921 LMELFEAEKERNN

-957 VRQEKQKEMAKCE
+957 VRQEKQKEMTKCE

-990 SSLEKSREADKEVV
+990 SSLEKARDADKEAV
-1004 ADLMSHIQELRTSV
+1004 ANLMSQIQELRTSV
-1018 CEKTEIIDTL
+1018 CEKTGTIDTL
-1028 KQEVKDINF
+1028 KQELKDINCR
-1037 QYSSVLVDKEE
+1037 YSSALADREE
-1048 SKGLIKRQE
+1048 SKALIKRQE
-1057 MEILDLRETIR
+1057 VDILDLKETLR
-1068 LRILSEDIER
+1068 LRILSEDIEV
-1078 DMLCEDLVHATEQ
+1078 D
-1091 LNLLTEASK
+1091 
-1100 KHSGLLQSAQDELT
+1100 
-1114 RKEALI
+1114 
-1120 QELQHQLNQKKEE
+1120 
-1133 VEQKKNE
+1133 
-1140 YNFKMQ
+1140 
-1146 QLEHVMDSAA
+1146 
-1156 EHPQSPR
+1156 
-1163 TPPHFQTQ
+1163 
-1171 LAKLLETQ
+1171 
-1179 EQEIENGRASKISL
+1179 
-1193 QHLVTKLNED
+1193 
-1203 RGAKNAEILRIKEQ
+1203 
-1217 LCEMENLRLEA
+1217 
-1228 EQLREKNW
+1228 
-1236 LLQDQLDDIK
+1236 
-1246 RQRDSCQQSHLD
+1246 
-1258 SQQLKNE
+1258 
-1265 QEEIIKERLAKKKLV
+1265 
-1280 EEVLKMKANLEEV
+1280 ANT
-1293 QSTLQSKDT
+1293 S
-1302 ECLRMTEEVERT
+1302 
-1314 RTLESKAFQ
+1314 
-1323 EKEQLRSKL
+1323 
-1332 EELYEEKERIFQEKE
+1332 
-1347 MLRKQV
+1347 
-1353 ECLTEENGKLAGHQ
+1353 
-1367 NLHQKIQYVVR
+1367 
-1378 LKKENIRLAEVLEKL
+1378 
-1393 RVENVFLKEKKKNES
+1393 

>member
-1 MVVPGLRGE
+1 LFIFFL
-10 VAMAPGCKT
+10 A
-19 ELRNVTNCQPNQ
+19 ELRSVTNGQSNQ
-31 PSSEGDAI
+31 PSNEGDAI

-46 PPTEGSGSAD
+46 PPAERSGSAD
-56 EEQNLCL
+56 GEQNLCL
-63 SVLSSTTIRLHLNPE
+63 SMLSSTSLRLHSNPE
-78 PKTFTFDHIA
+78 PKTFTFDHVA
-88 DMDTTQESV
+88 DVDTTQESV
-97 FSMVAKHIVE
+97 FSTVAKSIVE
-107 SCLSGYNGTI
+107 SCMSGYNGTI

-149 RSLEYLFSLID
+149 RSFEYLFSLID

-203 RRGVFVVGAV
+203 KKGVFVVGAV

-220 AEAYQVLLGGWRNRR
+220 AEAYQVLSGGWRNRR

-248 HAVFTVTIE
+248 HAVFTITIE
-257 SMEKSNETV
+257 SMEKSNEIV
-266 NIRTSLLNMVDL
+266 NIRTSLLNLVDL

-311 TALVDMGNGKQ
+311 TALVDVGNGKQ

-351 VHPGA
+351 VHPGS

-391 LQAEVKRLKEQLAQL
+391 LQAEVKRLKEQLAEL
-406 ASGQVPPE
+406 ASGQTPPE
-414 RFLSTDKNETNYMKY
+414 SFLTRDKKKTNYMEY

-438 KAEQEKKSLVEKVTQ
+438 KSEQEKKSLIEKVTQ

-475 EDQIM
+475 EDQII

-502 SELRDEVQTLREQ
+502 SELRDEIQTLREQ

-557 VLEKAFSELF
+557 KLEKAFSEIS
-567 GAEKS
+567 GVEKS
-572 DKNQVASLLSGHQGF
+572 DKNQQGF
-587 SPKTLKEPCSLANT
+587 SPKAQKEPCSFANT

-621 YEEFKELTRKKQL
+621 YEEFKELTRKRQL

-651 NLLEATRACKRQEV
+651 NLLEATKACKRQEV
-665 SQLNKICAETL
+665 SQLNKIHAETL

-683 KAYQLWSRPVPKLS
+683 KAYQLRSRPVPKLS

-704 SVHIKN
+704 SLYTQN
-710 SSKLD
+710 SSILD
-715 SDILN
+715 NDILN
-720 EPVPLEMSE
+720 EPVPPEMNE

-739 RMVQEQMN
+739 RTVQEQ
-747 VLQVKLDDEEHKNL
+747 VSALQAKLDEEEHKNL
-761 KLKQYIDKVEHH
+761 KLQQHVDKLEHH
-773 SVQMQEFFW
+773 STQMQELFS
-782 SERTNW
+782 SERIDW
-788 TKQQQE
+788 TKQQE
-794 RLSQLNVI
+794 ELLSQLNVL
-802 EKQLQDTQAN
+802 EKQLQETQTKN
-812 NVFLK
+812 DFLK

-839 EYCSFKESQEKELNN
+839 EYSSFRTSQEKEFNK

-861 IQLQLDNVRLENEK
+861 VQLQLDNLRLENEK
-875 LLESKACL
+875 LLESKVCL

-889 LQEVMKF
+889 LQEIMKF
-896 EIDQFSKNLQTCKKE
+896 EIDQLSRNLQNCKKE

-921 LMELFEAEKDRNN
+921 LMELLEAEKERNN
-934 KLLLQFEEDKENS
+934 KLSLQFEEDKENS
-947 SKEILEVLEA
+947 SKEILKVLEA

-982 LCATEKVI
+982 LLATEKVI
-990 SSLEKSREADKEVV
+990 SFLEKSRDSDKV
-1004 ADLMSHIQELRTSV
+1004 
-1018 CEKTEIIDTL
+1018 DTL
-1028 KQEVKDINF
+1028 KQELKDINCK
-1037 QYSSVLVDKEE
+1037 YNSALVDREE
-1048 SKGLIKRQE
+1048 SRVLIKKQE
-1057 MEILDLRETIR
+1057 VDILDLKETLR
-1068 LRILSEDIER
+1068 LRILSEDIEVVICIYILLHCR
-1078 DMLCEDLVHATEQ
+1078 KDLK
-1091 LNLLTEASK
+1091 LLTHIRYK
-1100 KHSGLLQSAQDELT
+1100 IKIGQMWWLT
-1114 RKEALI
+1114 PVIPAFWE
-1120 QELQHQLNQKKEE
+1120 LNQKKEE

-1140 YNFKMQ
+1140 YNFKMR

-1156 EHPQSPR
+1156 EDPQSPK
-1163 TPPHFQTQ
+1163 TPPHFQTH

-1179 EQEIENGRASKISL
+1179 EQEIEDGRASKTSL
-1193 QHLVTKLNED
+1193 EHLVTKLNED
-1203 RGAKNAEILRIKEQ
+1203 REVKNAEILRMKEQ
-1217 LCEMENLRLEA
+1217 LCEMENLRLESQ
-1228 EQLREKNW
+1228 QLIEKNW
-1236 LLQDQLDDIK
+1236 LLQGQLDDIK
-1246 RQRDSCQQSHLD
+1246 RQKENSDQNHPD
-1258 SQQLKNE
+1258 NQQLKNE
-1265 QEEIIKERLAKKKLV
+1265 QEESIKERLAQSKIV
-1280 EEVLKMKANLEEV
+1280 EEMLKMKADLEEV
-1293 QSTLQSKDT
+1293 QSALYNKEM
-1302 ECLRMTEEVERT
+1302 ECLRMTDEVQRT

-1332 EELYEEKERIFQEKE
+1332 EEMYEERERTSQEME

-1353 ECLTEENGKLAGHQ
+1353 ECLAEENGKLVGHQ

-1378 LKKENIRLAEVLEKL
+1378 LKKENVRLAEETEKL
-1393 RVENVFLKEKKKNES
+1393 RAENVFLKEKKRSES

>member
-1 MVVPGLRGE
+1 
-10 VAMAPGCKT
+10 MAPGCKT
-19 ELRNVTNCQPNQ
+19 ELRNVTNCQSNQ
-31 PSSEGDAI
+31 PSNEGDAI

-46 PPTEGSGSAD
+46 PPTEASGSAD
-56 EEQNLCL
+56 AEQNLCL
-63 SVLSSTTIRLHLNPE
+63 SVLSSTTLRLHSNPE
-78 PKTFTFDHIA
+78 PKTFVFDHVA
-88 DMDTTQESV
+88 NMDTTQESM
-97 FSMVAKHIVE
+97 FSTVAKSIVE
-107 SCLSGYNGTI
+107 SCMSGYNGTI

-149 RSLEYLFSLID
+149 RSFEYLFSLIEH
-160 REKEKAGAGKS
+160 EKEKAGVGKS

-177 FIEIYNEQ
+177 FIEIYNEH

-197 YLREHI
+197 YIREHI
-203 RRGVFVVGAV
+203 KKGVFVVGAV

-220 AEAYQVLLGGWRNRR
+220 AEAYQVLSGGWRNRR

-248 HAVFTVTIE
+248 HAVFTITIE
-257 SMEKSNETV
+257 SMEKSHETV
-266 NIRTSLLNMVDL
+266 NIRTSLLNLVDL

-311 TALVDMGNGKQ
+311 TALVDVGNGKQ
-322 RHVCYRDSKLTFL
+322 RHICYRDSKLTFL

-346 AIIAN
+346 VIIAN
-351 VHPGA
+351 VHPGS

-381 NEDTQGNVSQ
+381 NEDTQGNVTQ

-406 ASGQVPPE
+406 TAGQMLPE
-414 RFLSTDKNETNYMKY
+414 SLHTVDKDETNYIKY
-429 FQEAMLFFK
+429 FREAMLFFK
-438 KAEQEKKSLVEKVTQ
+438 KSEQEKKSLVEKVMQ

-502 SELRDEVQTLREQ
+502 SELRDEIQTLREQ

-540 LLEPVKRAQEM
+540 LLEPVKRAHEM

-557 VLEKAFSELF
+557 VLEKAFFEVS
-567 GAEKS
+567 GTEKN
-572 DKNQVASLLSGHQGF
+572 DKSQQGY
-587 SPKTLKEPCSLANT
+587 SPKALKEPSLLVNT
-601 EKLKAQLLQI
+601 EKLKAQLLQVH
-611 QTELNNSKQE
+611 TELSNSKQE
-621 YEEFKELTRKKQL
+621 YEEFKELTRKRQV
-634 ELESELQSLQKA
+634 ELESEIQSLQKA

-651 NLLEATRACKRQEV
+651 NLLEATKVCQRQEV
-665 SQLNKICAETL
+665 SQLSKIHAETL

-683 KAYQLWSRPVPKLS
+683 KAYQLRSRPLLKFS
-697 PEMGSFG
+697 PEPESFG
-704 SVHIKN
+704 SAQTQK
-710 SSKLD
+710 SSNLD
-715 SDILN
+715 NDILN
-720 EPVPLEMSE
+720 EPVPPEMSE

-739 RMVQEQMN
+739 RMVQEQMST
-747 VLQVKLDDEEHKNL
+747 LQVKLDEEEHKNV
-761 KLKQYIDKVEHH
+761 KLQQQIDKLEHH
-773 SVQMQEFFW
+773 STQMQELFS
-782 SERTNW
+782 SERTDW
-788 TKQQQE
+788 TKQQLE
-794 RLSQLNVI
+794 HLSQLNVL
-802 EKQLQDTQAN
+802 EKQLQDTQTKN
-812 NVFLK
+812 DFLK

-839 EYCSFKESQEKELNN
+839 EYSLFRESQEKELNS
-854 LSERHMH
+854 LSERHMQV
-861 IQLQLDNVRLENEK
+861 QLQLDNVR
-875 LLESKACL
+875 
-883 QDSYDN
+883 
-889 LQEVMKF
+889 
-896 EIDQFSKNLQTCKKE
+896 
-911 NETLKSDLNN
+911 
-921 LMELFEAEKDRNN
+921 
-934 KLLLQFEEDKENS
+934 
-947 SKEILEVLEA
+947 EILEVLEA

-970 QQMAKVQKLEES
+970 QQMAKVQKLKET
-982 LCATEKVI
+982 LCANEKVI
-990 SSLEKSREADKEVV
+990 SSLEKSRDADKEVV
-1004 ADLMSHIQELRTSV
+1004 TDLMGQIQELRTSV
-1018 CEKTEIIDTL
+1018 SEKTETIDTL
-1028 KQEVKDINF
+1028 RQELEDINGK
-1037 QYSSVLVDKEE
+1037 YNSALADKEE
-1048 SKGLIKRQE
+1048 SKALINRQE
-1057 MEILDLRETIR
+1057 AEILDLKEALK

-1078 DMLCEDLVHATEQ
+1078 DMLCEDLAHATEQ
-1091 LNLLTEASK
+1091 LNMLTEASK
-1100 KHSGLLQSAQDELT
+1100 KHSGLLQSAQEELT
-1114 RKEALI
+1114 RKDALI
-1120 QELQHQLNQKKEE
+1120 QELQHELNQKKEE

-1140 YNFKMQ
+1140 YNFKMR

-1156 EHPQSPR
+1156 NYPQSPK
-1163 TPPHFQTQ
+1163 TPPHFQTH

-1179 EQEIENGRASKISL
+1179 EQEIEDWRASKISL
-1193 QHLVTKLNED
+1193 QHLITKLNEE
-1203 RGAKNAEILRIKEQ
+1203 REVKNAEILRIKEQ

-1236 LLQDQLDDIK
+1236 LLQGQLDDIK
-1246 RQRDSCQQSHLD
+1246 RQKDSSRQNHSD

-1265 QEEIIKERLAKKKLV
+1265 QEEVIKERLAKNKLV
-1280 EEVLKMKANLEEV
+1280 EEMLKMKGDLEQL
-1293 QSTLQSKDT
+1293 QSTLQNKET
-1302 ECLRMTEEVERT
+1302 EYVTMTEEVKRV
-1314 RTLESKAFQ
+1314 RMLESKAFQ
-1323 EKEQLRSKL
+1323 EKQQLRSKL
-1332 EELYEEKERIFQEKE
+1332 EELYEEKERTCQEME

-1353 ECLTEENGKLAGHQ
+1353 ECLAEENGKLVGHQ

-1378 LKKENIRLAEVLEKL
+1378 LKKENVRLTEESEKL
-1393 RVENVFLKEKKKNES
+1393 RAENLFLKERKKNEP

>member
-1 MVVPGLRGE
+1 
-10 VAMAPGCKT
+10 MAASVLASTSQPSAKFKFAAILSEWKPA
-19 ELRNVTNCQPNQ
+19 ELRNVTNCQSNQ
-31 PSSEGDAI
+31 PSNEGDAI

-46 PPTEGSGSAD
+46 PLTEGSGSAD
-56 EEQNLCL
+56 GEQNLCL
-63 SVLSSTTIRLHLNPE
+63 SLLSSTTLRLHSNPE
-78 PKTFTFDHIA
+78 PKIFTFDHVA

-97 FSMVAKHIVE
+97 FSAVAKGIVE
-107 SCLSGYNGTI
+107 SCMSGYNGTI

-149 RSLEYLFSLID
+149 RSFEYLFSLID
-160 REKEKAGAGKS
+160 REKEKAGGGKS

-203 RRGVFVVGAV
+203 KKGVFVVGAV

-220 AEAYQVLLGGWRNRR
+220 AEAYQVLSGGWRNRR

-248 HAVFTVTIE
+248 HAVFTITVE

-266 NIRTSLLNMVDL
+266 NIRTSLLNLVDL

-311 TALVDMGNGKQ
+311 TALVDVGNGKQ

-351 VHPGA
+351 VHPGS

-391 LQAEVKRLKEQLAQL
+391 LQAEVKRLKEQLAQFT
-406 ASGQVPPE
+406 SGRMLPE
-414 RFLSTDKNETNYMKY
+414 SFLTRDRDETTYMKY

-438 KAEQEKKSLVEKVTQ
+438 KSEQEKKSLVEKITQ

-480 RLEKLHKESRGSF
+480 RLEKLQKESRGSF

-502 SELRDEVQTLREQ
+502 SELRDEIQTLREQ

-540 LLEPVKRAQEM
+540 LLEPVKRAQEL

-557 VLEKAFSELF
+557 ILEKAFFEVSGTDEND
-567 GAEKS
+567 KS
-572 DKNQVASLLSGHQGF
+572 QQGF
-587 SPKTLKEPCSLANT
+587 SPKAPKEPCSLANS
-601 EKLKAQLLQI
+601 EKLKAQLLLI

-621 YEEFKELTRKKQL
+621 YEEFKELTRKRQL
-634 ELESELQSLQKA
+634 ELESELQALQKA

-651 NLLEATRACKRQEV
+651 NLLEATKACKRQEV
-665 SQLNKICAETL
+665 SQLNKIHAETL
-676 KIITTPT
+676 KIIATPT
-683 KAYQLWSRPVPKLS
+683 KAYQLWPQTKLS
-697 PEMGSFG
+697 PEVGSFG
-704 SVHIKN
+704 SMHTQN

-715 SDILN
+715 DDILN
-720 EPVPLEMSE
+720 EPIPPEMNE

-739 RMVQEQMN
+739 RMVQEQMSA
-747 VLQVKLDDEEHKNL
+747 LQVKLDEEQHKNL
-761 KLKQYIDKVEHH
+761 KLQQHVDKLEHH
-773 SVQMQEFFW
+773 STQMQELFS
-782 SERTNW
+782 SERSDW

-794 RLSQLNVI
+794 HLSRLNVL
-802 EKQLQDTQAN
+802 EKQLLDTQTKN
-812 NVFLK
+812 DFLK

-839 EYCSFKESQEKELNN
+839 EYSSFRASQEKELNN
-854 LSERHMH
+854 LSEKHMH
-861 IQLQLDNVRLENEK
+861 VQLQLDNVR
-875 LLESKACL
+875 
-883 QDSYDN
+883 
-889 LQEVMKF
+889 
-896 EIDQFSKNLQTCKKE
+896 
-911 NETLKSDLNN
+911 
-921 LMELFEAEKDRNN
+921 
-934 KLLLQFEEDKENS
+934 
-947 SKEILEVLEA
+947 EILEVLEV

-990 SSLEKSREADKEVV
+990 SSLEKSRDADKEVV
-1004 ADLMSHIQELRTSV
+1004 AELTSHIQELRTSV
-1018 CEKTEIIDTL
+1018 CEKTETIDTL
-1028 KQEVKDINF
+1028 KQELKDISCKYN
-1037 QYSSVLVDKEE
+1037 STLVDKEE
-1048 SKGLIKRQE
+1048 SKVLIQRQE
-1057 MEILDLRETIR
+1057 VEILDLKEALR
-1068 LRILSEDIER
+1068 LRLISEDLER
-1078 DMLCEDLVHATEQ
+1078 DMLCEDLAHATEQ
-1091 LNLLTEASK
+1091 LNTLTQASE
-1100 KHSGLLQSAQDELT
+1100 KHLGLLQSAQEEVA

-1120 QELQHQLNQKKEE
+1120 QELQHELNQKKEE

-1140 YNFKMQ
+1140 YNFKMK

-1156 EHPQSPR
+1156 EYPQSPK
-1163 TPPHFQTQ
+1163 TPPHFQTH

-1179 EQEIENGRASKISL
+1179 EQEIEDGRASKISL
-1193 QHLVTKLNED
+1193 QRLVTKLSED
-1203 RGAKNAEILRIKEQ
+1203 RGVKNAEILRMKEQ
-1217 LCEMENLRLEA
+1217 LCEMENLRQEA

-1236 LLQDQLDDIK
+1236 LLQGQLDDVK
-1246 RQRDSCQQSHLD
+1246 RQKDNSEQNHPD
-1258 SQQLKNE
+1258 HQQLKNE
-1265 QEEIIKERLAKKKLV
+1265 QEEIIKERLAKNKLI
-1280 EEVLKMKANLEEV
+1280 EEMLKMKADLEEV
-1293 QSTLQSKDT
+1293 QSALQHKEADH
-1302 ECLRMTEEVERT
+1302 LRMTEEVERT

-1332 EELYEEKERIFQEKE
+1332 EEFYEEKERTLQEME

-1353 ECLTEENGKLAGHQ
+1353 EYLAEENGKLVGHQ
-1367 NLHQKIQYVVR
+1367 NIHQKIHYVVR
-1378 LKKENIRLAEVLEKL
+1378 LKKENVRLAEEREKL
-1393 RVENVFLKEKKKNES
+1393 LAENASLKEKKKNES

>member
-1 MVVPGLRGE
+1 
-10 VAMAPGCKT
+10 MAPGCKT
-19 ELRNVTNCQPNQ
+19 ELRNVTNCQSNQ
-31 PSSEGDAI
+31 SSNEGDAI

-56 EEQNLCL
+56 GEQNLCL
-63 SVLSSTTIRLHLNPE
+63 SVLSSTTLRLHSNPE
-78 PKTFTFDHIA
+78 PKTFTFDHVA
-88 DMDTTQESV
+88 DMHTTQESV
-97 FSMVAKHIVE
+97 FSTVAKGIVE
-107 SCLSGYNGTI
+107 SCMSGYNGTI

-129 TMMGPSESDNFSH
+129 TMMGPSESDHFSH
-142 NLRGVIP
+142 NVRGVIP
-149 RSLEYLFSLID
+149 RSFEYLFSLID

-203 RRGVFVVGAV
+203 KKGVFIVGAV
-213 EQVVTSA
+213 EQVVASA
-220 AEAYQVLLGGWRNRR
+220 AEAYQVLSGGWRNRR

-248 HAVFTVTIE
+248 HAVFTITIE

-266 NIRTSLLNMVDL
+266 NIRTSLLNLVDL

-311 TALVDMGNGKQ
+311 TALVDVGNGKQ

-346 AIIAN
+346 AVIAN
-351 VHPGA
+351 VHPGS

-406 ASGQVPPE
+406 TSGQLLPE
-414 RFLSTDKNETNYMKY
+414 SFLTKVTGKDETNYMKC

-438 KAEQEKKSLVEKVTQ
+438 KSEQEKKSLIEKVTQ

-493 LPEEQDRLL
+493 LPAEQDRLL
-502 SELRDEVQTLREQ
+502 SELRDEIQTLREQ
-515 IEHHPR
+515 VSQP
-521 VAKYAMEN
+521 
-529 HSLREE
+529 
-535 NRRLR
+535 
-540 LLEPVKRAQEM
+540 
-551 DAQTIA
+551 
-557 VLEKAFSELF
+557 
-567 GAEKS
+567 
-572 DKNQVASLLSGHQGF
+572 GF
-587 SPKTLKEPCSLANT
+587 SPKAPKEPCSLVNT
-601 EKLKAQLLQI
+601 EKLKTQLLQI
-611 QTELNNSKQE
+611 QAELNNSKQE

-646 NLNLE
+646 NFNLE
-651 NLLEATRACKRQEV
+651 NLLEATKACKRQEV
-665 SQLNKICAETL
+665 SQLNKIHAETL

-697 PEMGSFG
+697 PEAGSFDP
-704 SVHIKN
+704 VHAQN
-710 SSKLD
+710 PSKLED
-715 SDILN
+715 NILN
-720 EPVPLEMSE
+720 EPIPPEMNE

-739 RMVQEQMN
+739 RLVQEQMSA
-747 VLQVKLDDEEHKNL
+747 LQAKLDEEEHKNL
-761 KLKQYIDKVEHH
+761 RLQQHIDKLEHH
-773 SVQMQEFFW
+773 SLQTQERFS
-782 SERTNW
+782 SERTDW
-788 TKQQQE
+788 TRQQQE
-794 RLSQLNVI
+794 HLAQLNDL
-802 EKQLQDTQAN
+802 EKQLRDTQTKN
-812 NVFLK
+812 DFLK

-839 EYCSFKESQEKELNN
+839 EYSSFRESQEKELSS
-854 LSERHMH
+854 LSDRHTH
-861 IQLQLDNVRLENEK
+861 TQLQLDSVRLEKEK
-875 LLESKACL
+875 LLESRACL
-883 QDSYDN
+883 QDAYEN

-896 EIDQFSKNLQTCKKE
+896 EIDQLSKNLQNCKNE

-921 LMELFEAEKDRNN
+921 LVELFEAEKERNN

-947 SKEILEVLEA
+947 SKEILEVLEV

-982 LCATEKVI
+982 LYATEKVI
-990 SSLEKSREADKEVV
+990 HSLEKSRDADKEVV
-1004 ADLMSHIQELRTSV
+1004 ADLMSQIQELRTSV
-1018 CEKTEIIDTL
+1018 CEKTETIDTL
-1028 KQEVKDINF
+1028 KQELKDISCKHN
-1037 QYSSVLVDKEE
+1037 SALADKEE
-1048 SKGLIKRQE
+1048 SKVLIKKQE
-1057 MEILDLRETIR
+1057 VEILDLKEALR

-1078 DMLCEDLVHATEQ
+1078 DMLCEDLAHATEQ
-1091 LNLLTEASK
+1091 LNKLTEASK
-1100 KHSGLLQSAQDELT
+1100 KHSELLQSAQEEMT
-1114 RKEALI
+1114 KKEALI
-1120 QELQHQLNQKKEE
+1120 QELQRQLNQKKEE

-1140 YNFKMQ
+1140 YNFKMR

-1156 EHPQSPR
+1156 EHPQIHKQNHPG
-1163 TPPHFQTQ
+1163 H
-1171 LAKLLETQ
+1171 E
-1179 EQEIENGRASKISL
+1179 
-1193 QHLVTKLNED
+1193 
-1203 RGAKNAEILRIKEQ
+1203 
-1217 LCEMENLRLEA
+1217 
-1228 EQLREKNW
+1228 
-1236 LLQDQLDDIK
+1236 
-1246 RQRDSCQQSHLD
+1246 
-1258 SQQLKNE
+1258 QLKNE
-1265 QEEIIKERLAKKKLV
+1265 QEEMIKERLAKNKLV
-1280 EEVLKMKANLEEV
+1280 EEMLKMKADLEEV
-1293 QSTLQSKDT
+1293 QSALQNKERD
-1302 ECLRMTEEVERT
+1302 CLRMADEVERT

-1332 EELYEEKERIFQEKE
+1332 EELYEEKEKIFQKT
-1347 MLRKQV
+1347 
-1353 ECLTEENGKLAGHQ
+1353 LTRARRLPESWRPLAPSAEESFH
-1367 NLHQKIQYVVR
+1367 
-1378 LKKENIRLAEVLEKL
+1378 
-1393 RVENVFLKEKKKNES
+1393 

>member
-1 MVVPGLRGE
+1 
-10 VAMAPGCKT
+10 MAPGCKT
-19 ELRNVTNCQPNQ
+19 ELRSVTNGQSNQ
-31 PSSEGDAI
+31 PSNEGDAI

-46 PPTEGSGSAD
+46 PLTEGSGSAD
-56 EEQNLCL
+56 GEQNLCL
-63 SVLSSTTIRLHLNPE
+63 SVLSSTTLRLHSNPE
-78 PKTFTFDHIA
+78 PKIFTFDHVA

-97 FSMVAKHIVE
+97 FSAVAKGIVE
-107 SCLSGYNGTI
+107 SCMSGYNGTI

-149 RSLEYLFSLID
+149 RSFEYLFSLID
-160 REKEKAGAGKS
+160 REKDKAGAGKS

-203 RRGVFVVGAV
+203 KKGVYVVGAV
-213 EQVVTSA
+213 EQVVSSA
-220 AEAYQVLLGGWRNRR
+220 AEAYQVLSGGWRNRR

-248 HAVFTVTIE
+248 HAVFTITVE
-257 SMEKSNETV
+257 SMEKSSETV
-266 NIRTSLLNMVDL
+266 NIRTSLLNLVDL

-311 TALVDMGNGKQ
+311 TALVDVGNGKQ

-346 AIIAN
+346 AIVAN
-351 VHPGA
+351 VHPGP

-406 ASGQVPPE
+406 SSGQIPPE
-414 RFLSTDKNETNYMKY
+414 GFVSRDRDETNYVKY

-438 KAEQEKKSLVEKVTQ
+438 KSEQEKKSLIEKVTQ

-502 SELRDEVQTLREQ
+502 SELRDEIQTLREQ

-540 LLEPVKRAQEM
+540 SLEPVKRAQEM

-557 VLEKAFSELF
+557 MLEKAFSEVS
-567 GAEKS
+567 GTEQN
-572 DKNQVASLLSGHQGF
+572 DKNQAVPLLSSQQGF
-587 SPKTLKEPCSLANT
+587 SPKVAKEPRSLANT

-621 YEEFKELTRKKQL
+621 YEEFKELTRKRQL

-651 NLLEATRACKRQEV
+651 NLLEATKACKRQEV
-665 SQLNKICAETL
+665 SQLNKIHAETL

-683 KAYQLWSRPVPKLS
+683 KAYQLWSRPGPKLS
-697 PEMGSFG
+697 PEMGSLG
-704 SVHIKN
+704 TMHTQH
-710 SSKLD
+710 SSRLD
-715 SDILN
+715 DDILN
-720 EPVPLEMSE
+720 EPVPPEMNE

-739 RMVQEQMN
+739 RMVQEQMSA
-747 VLQVKLDDEEHKNL
+747 LQVKLDEEERKNL
-761 KLKQYIDKVEHH
+761 KLQQHIDKLEHH
-773 SVQMQEFFW
+773 STQMQELFS
-782 SERTNW
+782 SERTDW

-794 RLSQLNVI
+794 HLSQLNAL
-802 EKQLQDTQAN
+802 EKQLQDTQTKN
-812 NVFLK
+812 DFLK

-839 EYCSFKESQEKELNN
+839 EYSAFRESQETELSS
-854 LSERHMH
+854 LSERHVH
-861 IQLQLDNVRLENEK
+861 VQLQLDHVRLENEK

-883 QDSYDN
+883 QDSYEN

-896 EIDQFSKNLQTCKKE
+896 EIDQLSKNLQNCKKE

-921 LMELFEAEKDRNN
+921 LMELFEAEKERNN

-947 SKEILEVLEA
+947 SKEILDVLEA

-990 SSLEKSREADKEVV
+990 SSLEKARDDSKELVT
-1004 ADLMSHIQELRTSV
+1004 DLTSQIQELRTSV
-1018 CEKTEIIDTL
+1018 CEKTETIDTL
-1028 KQEVKDINF
+1028 RQELKDVNCK
-1037 QYSSVLVDKEE
+1037 YNSALADKEE
-1048 SKGLIKRQE
+1048 NKELIKRQE
-1057 MEILDLRETIR
+1057 VEILNLRETLR

-1078 DMLCEDLVHATEQ
+1078 DMLCEDLAHATEQ
-1091 LNLLTEASK
+1091 LNTLTEASK
-1100 KHSGLLQSAQDELT
+1100 KHSGLLQSAQEELT

-1120 QELQHQLNQKKEE
+1120 QELQHELNQKKEE

-1140 YNFKMQ
+1140 YNFKMR
-1146 QLEHVMDSAA
+1146 QLEHVMDFAA
-1156 EHPQSPR
+1156 EYPQSPK
-1163 TPPHFQTQ
+1163 TPPHFQTH
-1171 LAKLLETQ
+1171 LAKLLESQ
-1179 EQEIENGRASKISL
+1179 EQEIEDGRASTISL

-1203 RGAKNAEILRIKEQ
+1203 REVKNAEIFRMKEQ
-1217 LCEMENLRLEA
+1217 LSEMENLRLEA

-1236 LLQDQLDDIK
+1236 LLQGQLDDIK
-1246 RQRDSCQQSHLD
+1246 RQ
-1258 SQQLKNE
+1258 
-1265 QEEIIKERLAKKKLV
+1265 
-1280 EEVLKMKANLEEV
+1280 
-1293 QSTLQSKDT
+1293 KDN
-1302 ECLRMTEEVERT
+1302 R
-1314 RTLESKAFQ
+1314 
-1323 EKEQLRSKL
+1323 
-1332 EELYEEKERIFQEKE
+1332 
-1347 MLRKQV
+1347 
-1353 ECLTEENGKLAGHQ
+1353 
-1367 NLHQKIQYVVR
+1367 
-1378 LKKENIRLAEVLEKL
+1378 
-1393 RVENVFLKEKKKNES
+1393 

>member
-1 MVVPGLRGE
+1 M
-10 VAMAPGCKT
+10 
-19 ELRNVTNCQPNQ
+19 
-31 PSSEGDAI
+31 
-39 KVFVRIR
+39 
-46 PPTEGSGSAD
+46 
-56 EEQNLCL
+56 
-63 SVLSSTTIRLHLNPE
+63 
-78 PKTFTFDHIA
+78 
-88 DMDTTQESV
+88 
-97 FSMVAKHIVE
+97 
-107 SCLSGYNGTI
+107 SGYNGTI

-129 TMMGPSESDNFSH
+129 TMMGPSESDHFSH

-149 RSLEYLFSLID
+149 RSFEYLFSLID
-160 REKEKAGAGKS
+160 REKEKAGVGKS

-203 RRGVFVVGAV
+203 KKGVFVVGAV

-220 AEAYQVLLGGWRNRR
+220 AEAYQVLSGGWRNRR

-248 HAVFTVTIE
+248 HAVFTITVE
-257 SMEKSNETV
+257 SMEKTNDIV
-266 NIRTSLLNMVDL
+266 NIRTSLLNLVDL

-311 TALVDMGNGKQ
+311 TALVDLSNGKQ

-351 VHPGA
+351 VHPGS

-391 LQAEVKRLKEQLAQL
+391 LQAEVKRLKEQLAEL
-406 ASGQVPPE
+406 ASGRTPPE
-414 RFLSTDKNETNYMKY
+414 SFLTRDKEKTNYVEY
-429 FQEAMLFFK
+429 FREAMLFFMK
-438 KAEQEKKSLVEKVTQ
+438 SEQEKKSLIEKVTQ

-475 EDQIM
+475 EDQII
-480 RLEKLHKESRGSF
+480 RLEKLHKESRGAF

-502 SELRDEVQTLREQ
+502 SELREEIQTLREQ

-535 NRRLR
+535 NRRLK

-551 DAQTIA
+551 DVQTIA
-557 VLEKAFSELF
+557 KLEKAFSEIS
-567 GAEKS
+567 GIEKS
-572 DKNQVASLLSGHQGF
+572 DKNQQGF
-587 SPKTLKEPCSLANT
+587 SPKAQKEPCSFANT

-621 YEEFKELTRKKQL
+621 YEEFKELTRKRQL

-651 NLLEATRACKRQEV
+651 NLLEATKACKRQEV
-665 SQLNKICAETL
+665 SQLNKIHAETL

-683 KAYQLWSRPVPKLS
+683 KAYQLRCRPVPKLS
-697 PEMGSFG
+697 PETGNFG
-704 SVHIKN
+704 SPYTQN
-710 SSKLD
+710 SSILD
-715 SDILN
+715 NDILN
-720 EPVPLEMSE
+720 EPVPPEMNE

-739 RMVQEQMN
+739 RIVQEQMSA
-747 VLQVKLDDEEHKNL
+747 LQAKLDEGEHKNL
-761 KLKQYIDKVEHH
+761 KLQQHVDKLEHH
-773 SVQMQEFFW
+773 STQMQELFS
-782 SERTNW
+782 SERTDW
-788 TKQQQE
+788 TRQQQE
-794 RLSQLNVI
+794 LLSQLNVL
-802 EKQLQDTQAN
+802 EKQLQDTQTKN
-812 NVFLK
+812 DFLK

-839 EYCSFKESQEKELNN
+839 EYSAFKKSQEKELNE
-854 LSERHMH
+854 LSERHIH
-861 IQLQLDNVRLENEK
+861 AQLQLDNARLENEK

-889 LQEVMKF
+889 LEEVMKF
-896 EIDQFSKNLQTCKKE
+896 EIDQLLKNLQNCKKE
-911 NETLKSDLNN
+911 NESLKSDLNN
-921 LMELFEAEKDRNN
+921 LMELLETEKERNN
-934 KLLLQFEEDKENS
+934 KLSSQFEEDKENS
-947 SKEILEVLEA
+947 SKEILKVLEA

-982 LCATEKVI
+982 LLATEKVI
-990 SSLEKSREADKEVV
+990 SSLEKSRDSDKEVV
-1004 ADLMSHIQELRTSV
+1004 ADLMNQIQELRTSV
-1018 CEKTEIIDTL
+1018 CEKTETIDTL
-1028 KQEVKDINF
+1028 KQELKDINCK
-1037 QYSSVLVDKEE
+1037 YNSALVDREE
-1048 SKGLIKRQE
+1048 SKMLIKRQE
-1057 MEILDLRETIR
+1057 VDILDLKETLR

-1078 DMLCEDLVHATEQ
+1078 DMLCEDLAHATEQ
-1091 LNLLTEASK
+1091 LNMLTEASK
-1100 KHSGLLQSAQDELT
+1100 KHSVLLQSAQEELT
-1114 RKEALI
+1114 KKDALI
-1120 QELQHQLNQKKEE
+1120 QELQHKVRCTQLNQEKEE

-1140 YNFKMQ
+1140 YNFKMR

-1156 EHPQSPR
+1156 EDPQSPE
-1163 TPPHFQTQ
+1163 TPPHFQTH

-1179 EQEIENGRASKISL
+1179 EQEIEDGRASKTFL

-1203 RGAKNAEILRIKEQ
+1203 REVKNAEILRMKEQ
-1217 LCEMENLRLEA
+1217 LCEMENLRLESQ
-1228 EQLREKNW
+1228 QLREKNW
-1236 LLQDQLDDIK
+1236 LLQGHLDDIK
-1246 RQRDSCQQSHLD
+1246 RQKENSDKNHPD

-1265 QEEIIKERLAKKKLV
+1265 QEEEIIKERLAKSKIV
-1280 EEVLKMKANLEEV
+1280 EEMLKMKGDLEEV
-1293 QSTLQSKDT
+1293 QNALHNKEI

-1332 EELYEEKERIFQEKE
+1332 EEMYEERERTSQEME

-1353 ECLTEENGKLAGHQ
+1353 EYLAEENGKLVGHQ

-1378 LKKENIRLAEVLEKL
+1378 LKKENVRLAEETEKL
-1393 RVENVFLKEKKKNES
+1393 RAENIFLKEKK

>member
-1 MVVPGLRGE
+1 
-10 VAMAPGCKT
+10 MAPGCKT
-19 ELRNVTNCQPNQ
+19 ELRSVTNGHSNQ
-31 PSSEGDAI
+31 PSNEGDAI

-46 PPTEGSGSAD
+46 PLTEGSGSAD
-56 EEQNLCL
+56 GEQNLCL
-63 SVLSSTTIRLHLNPE
+63 SVLSSTTLRLHSNPE
-78 PKTFTFDHIA
+78 PKIFTFDHVA

-97 FSMVAKHIVE
+97 FSAVAKGIVE
-107 SCLSGYNGTI
+107 SCMSGYNGTI

-149 RSLEYLFSLID
+149 RSFEYLFSLID
-160 REKEKAGAGKS
+160 REKDKAGAGKS

-203 RRGVFVVGAV
+203 KKGVYVVGAV
-213 EQVVTSA
+213 EQVVSSA
-220 AEAYQVLLGGWRNRR
+220 AEAYQVLSGGWRNRR

-248 HAVFTVTIE
+248 HAVFTITVE

-266 NIRTSLLNMVDL
+266 NIRTSLLNLVDL

-311 TALVDMGNGKQ
+311 TALVDVGNGKQ

-346 AIIAN
+346 AIVAN
-351 VHPGA
+351 VHPGP

-406 ASGQVPPE
+406 SSGQISPE
-414 RFLSTDKNETNYMKY
+414 GFLSRDRDETNYVKY

-438 KAEQEKKSLVEKVTQ
+438 KSEQEKKSLIEKVTQ

-502 SELRDEVQTLREQ
+502 SELRDEIQTLREQ

-535 NRRLR
+535 NRRLKS
-540 LLEPVKRAQEM
+540 LEPVKRAQEM

-557 VLEKAFSELF
+557 MLEKAFSEVS
-567 GAEKS
+567 GTEQN
-572 DKNQVASLLSGHQGF
+572 DKNQVVPLLSSQQGF
-587 SPKTLKEPCSLANT
+587 SPKVAKEPCSLANT

-621 YEEFKELTRKKQL
+621 YEEFKELTRKRQL

-651 NLLEATRACKRQEV
+651 NLLEATKACKRQEV
-665 SQLNKICAETL
+665 SQLNKIHAETL

-683 KAYQLWSRPVPKLS
+683 KAYQLWSRPGPKLS

-704 SVHIKN
+704 AMHTQH
-710 SSKLD
+710 SSRLD
-715 SDILN
+715 DDILN
-720 EPVPLEMSE
+720 EPVPPEMNE

-739 RMVQEQMN
+739 RMVQEQMSA
-747 VLQVKLDDEEHKNL
+747 LQVKLDEEERKNL
-761 KLKQYIDKVEHH
+761 KLQQHIDKLEHH
-773 SVQMQEFFW
+773 STQMQELFS
-782 SERTNW
+782 SERTDW

-794 RLSQLNVI
+794 HLSHLNAL
-802 EKQLQDTQAN
+802 EKQLQDTQTKN
-812 NVFLK
+812 DFLK

-839 EYCSFKESQEKELNN
+839 EYSVFRESQETELSS

-861 IQLQLDNVRLENEK
+861 VQLQLDHVRLENEK

-883 QDSYDN
+883 QDSYEN

-896 EIDQFSKNLQTCKKE
+896 EIDQLSKNLQNCKKE

-921 LMELFEAEKDRNN
+921 LMELFEAEKERNN

-947 SKEILEVLEA
+947 SKEILDVLEA

-990 SSLEKSREADKEVV
+990 SSLEKARDDSKELVT
-1004 ADLMSHIQELRTSV
+1004 DLTSQIQELRTSV
-1018 CEKTEIIDTL
+1018 CEKTEAIDTL
-1028 KQEVKDINF
+1028 RQELQDVNCKYN
-1037 QYSSVLVDKEE
+1037 SALSDKEE
-1048 SKGLIKRQE
+1048 NKELIKRQE
-1057 MEILDLRETIR
+1057 VEILNLRETLR

-1078 DMLCEDLVHATEQ
+1078 DMLCEDLAHATEQ
-1091 LNLLTEASK
+1091 LNTLTEASK
-1100 KHSGLLQSAQDELT
+1100 KHSGLLQSAQEELT

-1120 QELQHQLNQKKEE
+1120 QELQHELNQKKEE

-1140 YNFKMQ
+1140 YNFKMR
-1146 QLEHVMDSAA
+1146 QLEHVMDFAA
-1156 EHPQSPR
+1156 EYPQSPK
-1163 TPPHFQTQ
+1163 TPPHFQTH
-1171 LAKLLETQ
+1171 LAKLLESQ
-1179 EQEIENGRASKISL
+1179 EQEIEDGRASTISL

-1203 RGAKNAEILRIKEQ
+1203 REVKNAEIFRMKEQ
-1217 LCEMENLRLEA
+1217 LSEMENLRLEA
-1228 EQLREKNW
+1228 EQLREENW
-1236 LLQDQLDDIK
+1236 LLQGQLDDIK
-1246 RQRDSCQQSHLD
+1246 RQKDNREQNHSDN
-1258 SQQLKNE
+1258 QQLKSE
-1265 QEEIIKERLAKKKLV
+1265 QEEIIKERLAKNKLL
-1280 EEVLKMKANLEEV
+1280 EEMLKMKAELEEA
-1293 QSTLQSKDT
+1293 QCALQNKETDY
-1302 ECLRMTEEVERT
+1302 LRMTEEVERT

-1332 EELYEEKERIFQEKE
+1332 EELYEEKERTFQEME
-1347 MLRKQV
+1347 VLRKQV
-1353 ECLTEENGKLAGHQ
+1353 EYLAEENGKLVGHQ

-1378 LKKENIRLAEVLEKL
+1378 LKKENVRLAEEVEKL
-1393 RVENVFLKEKKKNES
+1393 RAENMFLKEKQESF

>member
-1 MVVPGLRGE
+1 MTFFFFL
-10 VAMAPGCKT
+10 A
-19 ELRNVTNCQPNQ
+19 ELRSVTDGQSNQ
-31 PSSEGDAI
+31 SSNEGDAV

-46 PPTEGSGSAD
+46 PPAERSGSAD
-56 EEQNLCL
+56 GEQNLCL
-63 SVLSSTTIRLHLNPE
+63 SVLSSTSLRLHSNPE
-78 PKTFTFDHIA
+78 PKIFTFDHVA
-88 DMDTTQESV
+88 DVDTTQESV
-97 FSMVAKHIVE
+97 FSTVAKSIVE
-107 SCLSGYNGTI
+107 SCMSGYN
-117 FAYGQTGSGKTF
+117 
-129 TMMGPSESDNFSH
+129 GPSESDHFSH

-149 RSLEYLFSLID
+149 RSFEYLFSLID
-160 REKEKAGAGKS
+160 REKEKAGVGKS

-203 RRGVFVVGAV
+203 KKGVFVVGAV

-220 AEAYQVLLGGWRNRR
+220 AEAYQVLSGGWRNRR

-248 HAVFTVTIE
+248 HAVFTITVE
-257 SMEKSNETV
+257 SMEKTNDIV
-266 NIRTSLLNMVDL
+266 NIRTSLLNLVDL

-311 TALVDMGNGKQ
+311 TALVDLSNGKQ

-351 VHPGA
+351 VHPGS

-391 LQAEVKRLKEQLAQL
+391 LQAEVKRLKEQLAEL
-406 ASGQVPPE
+406 ASGRTPPE
-414 RFLSTDKNETNYMKY
+414 SFLTRDKEKTNYVEY
-429 FQEAMLFFK
+429 FREAMLFFMK
-438 KAEQEKKSLVEKVTQ
+438 SEQEKKSLIEKVTQ

-475 EDQIM
+475 EDQII
-480 RLEKLHKESRGSF
+480 RLEKLHKESRGAF

-502 SELRDEVQTLREQ
+502 SELREEIQTLREQ

-535 NRRLR
+535 NRRLK

-551 DAQTIA
+551 DVQTIA
-557 VLEKAFSELF
+557 KLEKAFSEIS
-567 GAEKS
+567 GIEKS
-572 DKNQVASLLSGHQGF
+572 DKNQQGF
-587 SPKTLKEPCSLANT
+587 SPKAQKEPCSFANT

-621 YEEFKELTRKKQL
+621 YEEFKELTRKRQL

-651 NLLEATRACKRQEV
+651 NLLEATKACKRQEV
-665 SQLNKICAETL
+665 SQLNKIHAETL

-683 KAYQLWSRPVPKLS
+683 KAYQLRCRPVPKLS
-697 PEMGSFG
+697 PETGNFG
-704 SVHIKN
+704 SPYTQN
-710 SSKLD
+710 SSILD
-715 SDILN
+715 NDILN
-720 EPVPLEMSE
+720 EPVPPEMNE

-739 RMVQEQMN
+739 RIVQEQMSA
-747 VLQVKLDDEEHKNL
+747 LQAKLDEGEHKNL
-761 KLKQYIDKVEHH
+761 KLQQHVDKLEHH
-773 SVQMQEFFW
+773 STQMQELFS
-782 SERTNW
+782 SERTDW
-788 TKQQQE
+788 TRQQQE
-794 RLSQLNVI
+794 LLSQLNVL
-802 EKQLQDTQAN
+802 EKQLQDTQTKN
-812 NVFLK
+812 DFLK

-839 EYCSFKESQEKELNN
+839 EYSAFKKSQEKELNE
-854 LSERHMH
+854 LSERHIH
-861 IQLQLDNVRLENEK
+861 AQLQLDNARLENEK

-889 LQEVMKF
+889 LEEVMKF
-896 EIDQFSKNLQTCKKE
+896 EIDQLLKNLQNCKKE
-911 NETLKSDLNN
+911 NESLKSDLNN
-921 LMELFEAEKDRNN
+921 LMELLETEKERNN
-934 KLLLQFEEDKENS
+934 KLSSQFEEDKENS
-947 SKEILEVLEA
+947 SKEILKVLEA

-982 LCATEKVI
+982 LLATEKVI
-990 SSLEKSREADKEVV
+990 SSLEKSRDSDKEVV
-1004 ADLMSHIQELRTSV
+1004 ADLMNQIQELRTSV
-1018 CEKTEIIDTL
+1018 CEKTETIDTL
-1028 KQEVKDINF
+1028 KQELKDINCK
-1037 QYSSVLVDKEE
+1037 YNSALVDREE
-1048 SKGLIKRQE
+1048 SKMLIKRQE
-1057 MEILDLRETIR
+1057 VDILDLKETLR

-1078 DMLCEDLVHATEQ
+1078 DMLCEDLAHATEQ
-1091 LNLLTEASK
+1091 LNMLTEASK
-1100 KHSGLLQSAQDELT
+1100 KHSVLLQSAQEELT
-1114 RKEALI
+1114 KKDALI
-1120 QELQHQLNQKKEE
+1120 QELQHKLNQEKEE

-1140 YNFKMQ
+1140 YNFKMR

-1156 EHPQSPR
+1156 EDPQSPE
-1163 TPPHFQTQ
+1163 TPPHFQTH

-1179 EQEIENGRASKISL
+1179 EQEIEDGRASKTFL

-1203 RGAKNAEILRIKEQ
+1203 REVKNAEILRMKEQ
-1217 LCEMENLRLEA
+1217 LCEMENLRLESQ
-1228 EQLREKNW
+1228 QLREKNW
-1236 LLQDQLDDIK
+1236 LLQGHLDDIK
-1246 RQRDSCQQSHLD
+1246 RQKENSDKNHPD

-1265 QEEIIKERLAKKKLV
+1265 QEEEIIKERLAKSKIV
-1280 EEVLKMKANLEEV
+1280 EEMLKMKGDLEEV
-1293 QSTLQSKDT
+1293 QNALHNKEI

-1332 EELYEEKERIFQEKE
+1332 EEMYEERERTSQEME

-1353 ECLTEENGKLAGHQ
+1353 EYLAEENGKLVGHQ

-1378 LKKENIRLAEVLEKL
+1378 LKKENVRLAEVT
-1393 RVENVFLKEKKKNES
+1393 LKITLNKFCLVQK